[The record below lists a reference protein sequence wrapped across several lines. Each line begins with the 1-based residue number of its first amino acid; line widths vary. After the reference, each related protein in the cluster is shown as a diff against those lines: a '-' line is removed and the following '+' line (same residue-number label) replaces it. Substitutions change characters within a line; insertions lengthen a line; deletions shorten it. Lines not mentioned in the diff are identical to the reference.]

1 MAEPNALSPTV
12 DIISRENG
20 KEITSYS
27 QSADRV
33 VNLSQSSVVK
43 INASPE
49 SVNFYERQGDDLI
62 VHMKDGTTVRYQ
74 RFFTLD
80 ANGLHSELVFEDALG
95 VHRAAFPFA
104 TEAGPVAAEAVVPT
118 IAETSVG
125 ALTGAAGIG
134 GISTLGVLGGIAGAV
149 AIGGIAVAAGGGG
162 GGGGGGDDGRN
173 SGGGNGG
180 GQEPEPE
187 PVVTPRVFI
196 RTFAANNELNSAEV
210 QLNQLLWG
218 TSENINPGQMVTIRL
233 NGKTY
238 FAQIGGDGFW
248 RVEIPT
254 VDLRALNNGPQT
266 ITVSY
271 TDKDGKVV
279 STSET
284 INVDTTQPAVAIAIL
299 STDSHLSAAE
309 ADQPMEVRGITSL
322 YGPGVTLI
330 VTLNGKNYVAAVDN
344 AGNWSASIP
353 AADLQLLQDGN
364 YTVTANV
371 SSGSLSAQATQNLD
385 VMIQEQPK
393 PTLNM
398 PLGDGFINSD
408 DMATAQTL
416 SGTTGVK
423 GNWQTVTVSIGDLTW
438 DTVADANGAWTLNI
452 SASLMAQL
460 SAGTWPV
467 VVVAKDAAG
476 NTGQVQGSVT
486 VDLTP
491 PSLSVLSLTSD
502 NILSQQEAQ
511 AGQTLS
517 GTASIE
523 DQGRTVSVTL
533 NGKTYTALV
542 GVDGKWA
549 IVLSP
554 ADLAAL
560 PQGNNGLV
568 ATLTDAA
575 GNTTTVNS
583 SFDVKTLQPTVTI
596 TPLTGDDA
604 LNAAEVKTSQTLSG
618 STQNAAAG
626 STVQVTIG
634 DHRYTTQV
642 DANGNW
648 SVQIAAAD
656 LQKLPQGASDISVT
670 VTDLAGQTGTG
681 SSTVNVDT
689 LQGGVA
695 ISIISGD
702 DYISKNEATGQ
713 VTIRGTSAGLDANTT
728 VTVTIG
734 TKAFPAQTDAQGNW
748 SVTLPAGTLLTQ
760 PDGAL
765 TVTATATG
773 PNGAVSDNHTLNI
786 VINNLPDVSL
796 STPFG
801 DGVLNAQ
808 EITQNQT
815 LTGKT
820 GVSGAGQKVI
830 ITIDG
835 INYQGTVDASG
846 NWSATIPS
854 GAFTGLTNASSPLK
868 VTVTVTDV
876 AGNTG
881 SQDLNVP
888 IDVVPPQVTISTFAG
903 NNYLNASEANATQTL
918 SGTATDVQAG
928 DKVTLV
934 LNGKTYTTTIG
945 QNGAW
950 SVPITSADLKALP
963 DGTVNMTVTVTDS
976 AGNASVVTQPIQVA
990 IDPTRQPVLS
1000 VDPVTSNN
1008 IIDAAEIDQ
1017 AVTITGKTLNVQQG
1031 QTVTVFLGSQSWT
1044 GTVDASGN
1052 WSVRIPQGDLT
1063 ALTSNG
1069 YTLVVSASDQAGNT
1083 ASVQHNFTVDTDL
1096 TALSVQP
1103 VTGDNAISVS
1113 EADAGFEITG
1123 KSSNLAA
1130 GTPVTVTLNGKTYAG
1145 ITGSDGSWK
1154 VPVPTGDAKALT
1166 DGKTTVTVSAVDEV
1180 GNPISV
1186 SHDFTVIINK
1196 VPSASINTPFGD
1208 GVLNSAEAAGSP
1220 VLTGSTGVPGAGQTV
1235 VVNIGGINYSATV
1248 DANGNWSLAA
1258 PAALLN
1264 SPDTG
1269 NAPIPYTVT
1278 ATDAAG
1284 NASVINGTI
1293 DVDKTPPALTL
1304 QAVSGGYV
1312 NAAEVGQVVPI
1323 TGTGGPYD
1331 PDHPHTIVV
1340 TINNQTY
1347 TTTLLSNGTWS
1358 ISLPAGALAGLP
1370 DGPISYTATISDA
1383 AGNPTTLPGNFILD
1397 ANPATL
1403 PTIAI
1408 NTISG
1413 DDFINVTES
1422 SQPLTISGKTT
1433 YAEVNS
1439 TVTVVFNGVPYSGI
1453 LVQPNGTWSLTLPS
1467 SAMTGLT
1474 SGTQTITAT
1483 VTDKA
1488 GNTATDNHNL
1498 TFVADA
1504 SKLPSLTVNVI
1515 ADDDVINAV
1524 EHMQALTIDGTSLNL
1539 TAGRIVTVTLNGKI
1553 YTGLVDSAGK
1563 WSVNVPAEDVQALS
1577 SGSGA
1582 QPYTVTA
1589 TATDIANNAAVPVN
1603 HTVTVDLL
1611 GPVITLDPGSFVA
1624 DGKVSISE
1632 TAATQVLTGTAPEG
1646 QIITLNIGGK
1656 IVETVAVQG
1665 GTWSMTVPLGVLQ
1678 DLTQGKGEWTLSATD
1693 KDGNTTEVKIPVDVN
1708 STTAPTLTMSTPF
1721 GDALVN
1727 INDAQA
1733 GTTVTGTSSGLA
1745 ANTVVTLYIDGVA
1758 VRSGTVGSDGKWNII
1773 VGSNDIPANSD
1784 GTHVYTVSA
1793 QDGWGN
1799 QAGAAANVDYLLTRP
1814 ALPSLSG
1821 LFGGDGIINL
1831 AEATLGQTLSGSTS
1845 VTGPG
1850 QTVKVTID
1858 GINPITVPV
1867 NNDGSWS
1874 LTLPSAAL
1882 LALNDGSHL
1891 MTVTIVDRAGNASTG
1906 SASFTVQTDALPE
1919 PTLAAPF
1926 GDGILNVLESDA
1938 TTATIGGSTGLA
1950 KASIQSVTIRING
1963 ADYGPAT
1970 INADGSWSLSLTSA
1984 QMKAFPDGKVS
1995 VDITVTD
2002 TAGNVSPGSGSFIA
2016 ATHSA
2021 PSLSPVVAFTDGVLS
2036 FNETE
2041 DNQTI
2046 SGTTNLSGAGQKVSL
2061 VFNGKPYTGIVLEDG
2076 SWTIEL
2082 PKEALKN
2089 LPDGSTQTLTI
2100 TATDAVGN
2108 SNTLPVNFTV
2118 HTKLPEPSIVDL
2130 FGSDNLLSIS
2140 EASGPLTL
2148 TGTTGVTGG
2157 TQYVKLTIDVNGVSY
2172 PATVLSN
2179 GNWTLALP
2187 ANALQFLSNGKHKIT
2202 VTAEDQFGNVNESV
2216 REFSAALSNPV
2227 VTLTSAFGD
2236 GYVSINDAAS
2246 PMTLTGTLATAIPG
2260 TSTVSVTIGGKTF
2273 PGVVNT
2279 EGTGWSLTVNQADW
2293 SGVTN
2298 GVQSIDV
2305 KVTDAAGNVTT
2316 ITQPVNIALIQPTI
2330 SVTSAFAG
2338 GTLDYAESLAVQTL
2352 SGTSTNLEAG
2362 QTITITIGGKE
2373 FKTTVQSD
2381 HSWSLQ
2387 VTPEQM
2393 VGMTS
2398 GSITLT
2404 ATDKAG
2410 NPTTVTGTTDLGLIV
2425 DITQP
2430 QAWVTIDTVGVN
2442 NSLNAEA
2449 LASGSTT
2456 ISGKSGNVSGVITL
2470 VVGGTVYNNIPIAS
2484 DGSWQVNVAK
2494 IDLSEGPN
2502 SITASGTGAANAAVT
2517 VTVDTFPPTLAIN
2530 AFADLNSAGKGND
2543 QILSGTSDANGREV
2557 RIELLNSAGTVVKVY
2572 YSTVDG
2578 GIWSAT
2584 IPKGDLAGLSDGN
2597 YTFKASV
2604 TDSAGNPKEA
2614 TEGFSLDATAPL
2626 LDVDVDLIPA
2636 VLNTVNTASGLVI
2649 SGEGKQGESLSIKLG
2664 LVTLTTTV
2672 GSDGKWSVNFPQLDL
2687 KSLSDG
2693 PQVVSITATD
2703 AAGNT
2708 STDSVTLNVALNQGL
2723 GVLIDSVFGDDG
2735 VLNVAESQVSQILT
2749 GHVTGDY
2756 RGATVKLT
2764 IAGTNI
2770 SLPLDSVLV
2779 GNDGKFSI
2787 SLPPSLWQGLAN
2799 QTLGLQLVV
2808 TDANGNTVPSNS
2820 ADPLANV
2827 RLSLGDLPKAVEAVT
2842 LAVGNLIDLDNVIN
2856 NVESATAHTISG
2868 VVSNAG
2874 KVGSV
2879 VLIIAG
2885 QTITGAVDAV
2895 TGRWSATLGTS
2906 LLQGLRDGTVTGK
2919 VNITDLDGNLVSTDI
2934 SFGVAKTL
2942 PTITL
2947 GSLFGDGTVS
2957 LGELASGVISGTT
2970 TRLATGTVL
2979 TIKIGALDA
2988 FTTTVDSSGKW
2999 SVSLPGTIADALKA
3013 VAAGG
3018 PLGVTITAKDQYGND
3033 ATAATGTLNLD
3044 LLAPVVNSL
3053 TLFGNNALSAI
3064 EAQTDQI
3071 ISGIVGNAADGS
3083 LVQVTL
3089 GGKIFTGTVVG
3100 GSFSITAKSTD
3111 LVGLADGNLN
3121 ASVKVTTPSGN
3132 TVTDGNNHNVIVNL
3146 TKLPVVNITSLFGN
3160 DGYLNL
3166 DEANLGQTIG
3176 GTVTNLTNGTL
3187 RVTLGGITH
3196 DVAVINGAWS
3206 LGLTAAELKGL
3217 GDGSLTLKATITDS
3231 AGNQATGSQVV
3242 TSVVTNVPKITLNA
3256 LFGGNGLDLT
3266 DLLSQQFISG
3276 SVTHLAAGSQV
3287 KIALGGFNYT
3297 ATVNADGTWKAALPT
3312 LDLQKL
3318 ADGLLN
3324 VNVSVQDAAGNKDSV
3339 TVTPSVAINTLP
3351 TLVVNSI
3358 FGDGGLSIA
3367 DLLKAQVISGTTNDS
3382 GIGSVVQVK
3391 LGTHTYTATVGADK
3405 KWSVSVP
3412 TGDLSQ
3418 LLDGNYTVDVSL
3430 TNPAGKTVPGSG
3442 ALTVIS
3448 HNAPSISLTSL
3459 FGNDGWL
3466 NISEANT
3473 AQTITGKITGLAD
3486 GAKVVVTVG
3495 NTTLDPTKV
3504 SVNNA
3509 TGTWSA
3515 TVDTTILKGIAD
3527 GALKVTVGVTDKV
3540 GNTNTTVVDV
3550 SSKQSAPTVQINA
3563 LSSILGLLT
3572 LTISGKSTNVGAGG
3586 SIRVSLA
3593 NSAVYAVVTPDA
3605 NGNWTASLG
3614 SVLNLGVILSLTS
3627 ILNIDAVDAAGNH
3640 TWLNVGLNGNI
3651 ISTTPPTAL
3660 MMAAE
3665 TDTLSVLA
3673 ASESSDD
3680 HNTLANATTTAAKVS
3695 AVAAAATTEAQSA
3708 ENQQATEENVATGAY
3723 TIGGV
3728 TINLADG
3735 TQQTGDAV
3743 QGSAGN
3749 DTIHLSS
3756 LGLTHIDGGAGTDT
3770 LILDG
3775 QNILLDLTA
3784 LGDKIQNIEIVDLGS
3799 SGTNS
3804 ITLDLQQALRI
3815 TDKPED
3821 DLLIKGGAGDR
3832 VNLVQGQGDIWSV
3845 SGQRDI
3851 GGIQFDVYHNS
3862 SQSNTL
3868 GDVLIQHGLHV
3879 NMV

>member
-49 SVNFYERQGDDLI
+49 AVNFYERQGDDLI

-74 RFFTLD
+74 SFFTLD
-80 ANGLHSELVFEDALG
+80 ANGLHSELIFEDATG
-95 VHRAAFPFA
+95 VHRASFPFA
-104 TEAGPVAAEAVVPT
+104 TEAGPMAAEAVVPT
-118 IAETSVG
+118 IAETSIG
-125 ALTGAAGIG
+125 ALTGSAGIA
-134 GISTLGVLGGIAGAV
+134 GISTLGVLGAIAGAAV
-149 AIGGIAVAAGGGG
+149 IGGIAIAASNSGGGGG

-173 SGGGNGG
+173 NSGGG
-180 GQEPEPE
+180 QDPE
-187 PVVTPRVFI
+187 PVVTPKIFI
-196 RTFAANNELNSAEV
+196 NTFANDNALNSAEV

-218 TSENINPGQMVTIRL
+218 STQNIDSGQMVSIKL

-238 FAQIGGDGFW
+238 FATVGGDGLW
-248 RVEIPT
+248 RVEIPAA
-254 VDLRALNNGPQT
+254 DLQALANGSQVV
-266 ITVSY
+266 TVSY
-271 TDKDGKVV
+271 TEKSGKVI
-279 STSET
+279 TASET
-284 INVDTTQPAVAIAIL
+284 ITVDTTQPAVAIAIL

-309 ADQPMEVRGITSL
+309 AEQPMEVRGITSL

-330 VTLNGKNYVAAVDN
+330 VTLNGKNYVATVDG

-353 AADLQLLQDGN
+353 SADLQLLQDGN
-364 YTVTANV
+364 YTISARV
-371 SSGSLSAQATQNLD
+371 SLGSQSAQATQNLD
-385 VMIQEQPK
+385 VMIHDLPK
-393 PTLNM
+393 PVLNT
-398 PLGDGFINSD
+398 PFGDGYVNS
-408 DMATAQTL
+408 AEHAAAQTL

-423 GNWQTVTVSIGDLTW
+423 GSWQTVTVTIGNKTW
-438 DTVADANGAWTLNI
+438 ETTADANGKWTLN
-452 SASLMAQL
+452 L
-460 SAGTWPV
+460 SAADMAALATGTLPIT
-467 VVVAKDAAG
+467 VVAKDAAG
-476 NTGQVQGSVT
+476 NTGQVQGNVT

-491 PSLSVLSLTSD
+491 PSLAVLPLTSD
-502 NILSQQEAQ
+502 NILNLQEAK

-517 GTASIE
+517 GIASIE

-533 NGKTYTALV
+533 NGKNYTALV

-549 IVLSP
+549 ISLSP

-560 PQGNNGLV
+560 PQGTNNIV

-575 GNTTTVNS
+575 GNTTTING
-583 SFDVKTLQPTVTI
+583 SFNVKTLLPTITV
-596 TPLTGDDA
+596 TPLTGDNA
-604 LNAAEVKTSQTLSG
+604 LNAAEVKTDQTLSG
-618 STQNAAAG
+618 TTKNAAAG

-648 SVQIAAAD
+648 SVQISAAD
-656 LQKLPQGASDISVT
+656 LQKLPQGPTSISVT
-670 VTDLAGQTGTG
+670 VTDTAGQTGTG

-728 VTVTIG
+728 VTITIG
-734 TKAFPAQTDAQGNW
+734 TKTFPAQTDALGNW

-765 TVTATATG
+765 TVTATANG
-773 PNGAVSDNHTLNI
+773 PNGTVSDNHTLNI
-786 VINNLPDVSL
+786 VINNLPNVSL
-796 STPFG
+796 NTPFG

-808 EITQNQT
+808 EITQNQA
-815 LTGKT
+815 LSGKT
-820 GVSGAGQKVI
+820 GVSGAGQKVV

-835 INYQGTVDASG
+835 VNYQGTVDANG
-846 NWSATIPS
+846 NWNATIPS
-854 GAFTGLTNASSPLK
+854 GALSGLTNASSPLQ
-868 VTVTVTDV
+868 VTVTVTDI

-881 SQDLNVP
+881 SQNLNVP
-888 IDVVPPQVTISTFAG
+888 VDVVPPQVTISVFAG
-903 NNYLNASEANATQTL
+903 NNYLNTIESNTTQTL
-918 SGTATDVQAG
+918 SGTATDVQVG

-950 SVPITSADLKALP
+950 SIPVTSADLKALP

-976 AGNASVVTQPIQVA
+976 AGNATVVTKPIQVA
-990 IDPTRQPVLS
+990 IDPTKQPVLS

-1008 IIDAAEIDQ
+1008 ILDASELNQ
-1017 AVTITGKTLNVQQG
+1017 AVIVTGKTINVQPG

-1044 GTVDASGN
+1044 GTVDASGK
-1052 WSVRIPQGDLT
+1052 WSVQIPQGDLA

-1069 YTLVVSASDQAGNT
+1069 YTLVVTTSDQAGNT
-1083 ASVQHNFTVDTDL
+1083 VLSQHNFTIDKDL
-1096 TALSVQP
+1096 TAISVLP
-1103 VTGDNAISVS
+1103 VTGDDAINVA
-1113 EADAGFEITG
+1113 EAGTGFSISG
-1123 KSSNLAA
+1123 ISSNL
-1130 GTPVTVTLNGKTYAG
+1130 TVNTVVTVTMNGKTYSG
-1145 ITGSDGSWK
+1145 ITGSDGTWS
-1154 VPVPTGDAKALT
+1154 VSIPTEDAKALS
-1166 DGKTTVTVSAVDEV
+1166 DGKSTVTVSAVDAA

-1186 SHDFTVIINK
+1186 SHDFTVVINK
-1196 VPSASINTPFGD
+1196 VPSVTINTPFGD
-1208 GVLNSAEAAGSP
+1208 GILNAAEAAGSP
-1220 VLTGSTGVPGAGQTV
+1220 TLAGSTGVLGAGQTV

-1269 NAPIPYTVT
+1269 TSPIPYTVT
-1278 ATDAAG
+1278 AKDVAG
-1284 NASVINGTI
+1284 NTSVINGTI
-1293 DVDKTPPALTL
+1293 DIDKTPPALGL

-1312 NAAEVGQVVPI
+1312 NAVEVGQSVPI

-1340 TINNQTY
+1340 VVNNQTY

-1358 ISLPAGALAGLP
+1358 ISLPAGALVGLP
-1370 DGPISYTATISDA
+1370 DGPINYTVTISDS
-1383 AGNPTTLPGNFILD
+1383 AGNPTVLKGSFILD

-1403 PTIAI
+1403 PTISI
-1408 NTISG
+1408 NAISG
-1413 DDFINVTES
+1413 DDFINVNES
-1422 SQPLTISGKTT
+1422 SQPLVISGKTT
-1433 YAEVNS
+1433 NAEVGS
-1439 TVTVVFNGVPYSGI
+1439 SVTVVFNGVSYTGV
-1453 LVQPNGTWSLTLPS
+1453 LVQPDGTWSLTLPS
-1467 SAMTGLT
+1467 SSMTGLT
-1474 SGTQTITAT
+1474 SGTQVITAT
-1483 VTDKA
+1483 VNDVA
-1488 GNTATDNHNL
+1488 GNTASSNHNL

-1504 SKLPSLTVNVI
+1504 SKLPSITVNVI
-1515 ADDDVINAV
+1515 AGDDVINAI
-1524 EHMQALTIDGTSLNL
+1524 EHLQALTIGGSSQNL
-1539 TAGRIVTVTLNGKI
+1539 TAGRIVTVTLNGKT
-1553 YTGLVDSAGK
+1553 YTGLVDSTGK
-1563 WSVNVPAEDVQALS
+1563 WTVNVPAADVQALS
-1577 SGSGA
+1577 SGSGS

-1589 TATDIANNAAVPVN
+1589 NATDIANNAATQVN
-1603 HTVTVDLL
+1603 HTVTVDLI
-1611 GPVITLDPGSFVA
+1611 GPALTLDPGSFVA
-1624 DGKVSISE
+1624 DGKVNISE
-1632 TAATQVLTGTAPEG
+1632 TAAIQVLSGTSAEG
-1646 QIITLNIGGK
+1646 QIVTLNVGGK
-1656 IVETVAVQG
+1656 IIDTVAGPG
-1665 GTWSMTVPLGVLQ
+1665 GSWSMTIPLNVLQ
-1678 DLTQGKGEWTLSATD
+1678 NLTQGKGEWTLSATD
-1693 KDGNTTEVKIPVDVN
+1693 ADGNTTQVKIPVDIN
-1708 STTAPTLTMSTPF
+1708 STTPPTLTMSTPF

-1745 ANTVVTLYIDGVA
+1745 ANTVVTLYVDGVA
-1758 VRSGTVGSDGKWNII
+1758 VRSGTVGSDGKWSII
-1773 VGSNDIPANSD
+1773 VGSNDIPSNSD

-1793 QDGWGN
+1793 SDGWGN
-1799 QAGAAANVDYLLTRP
+1799 QAGATANVDYLLTRP
-1814 ALPSLSG
+1814 TLPSLNG

-1831 AEATLGQTLSGSTS
+1831 SEATLGQTLSGSTS

-1850 QTVKVTID
+1850 QTVKITID

-1867 NNDGSWS
+1867 NNDGSWT
-1874 LTLPSAAL
+1874 LTLPPAAL
-1882 LALNDGSHL
+1882 LALSDGSHL
-1891 MTVTIVDRAGNASTG
+1891 MTVTIVDRAGNSATG
-1906 SASFTVQTDALPE
+1906 STSFNVQTDTLPT

-1926 GDGILNVLESDA
+1926 IDGILNVAESGA
-1938 TTATIGGSTGLA
+1938 TTGTIGGSTGLA

-2002 TAGNVSPGSGSFIA
+2002 NAANVSTGSGSFIA

-2021 PSLSPVVAFTDGVLS
+2021 PSLSPVVAFTDGVLNFVES
-2036 FNETE
+2036 NG
-2041 DNQTI
+2041 NQTI
-2046 SGTTNLSGAGQKVSL
+2046 SGTTNLSGSGQKVSL
-2061 VFNGKPYTGIVLEDG
+2061 VLNGVTYNGTVLADG
-2076 SWTIEL
+2076 SWTINL
-2082 PKEALKN
+2082 PKAVLQN
-2089 LPDGSTQTLTI
+2089 LPNGSAQTLAI

-2108 SNTLPVNFTV
+2108 TDTQSVNFTV
-2118 HTKLPEPSIVDL
+2118 HTSLPTPSIVNL
-2130 FGSDNLLSIS
+2130 FGSDNLLSLS

-2148 TGTTGVTGG
+2148 TGTTGVTGS

-2179 GNWTLALP
+2179 GNWVLSLP
-2187 ANALQFLSNGKHKIT
+2187 ANALQFLSNGKHTIT

-2227 VTLTSAFGD
+2227 ITLSSAFGD
-2236 GYVSINDAAS
+2236 GNVSLSDVTS
-2246 PMTLTGTLATAIPG
+2246 PMTLTGNLTTAIPG

-2273 PGVVNT
+2273 TGVVNSG
-2279 EGTGWSLTVNQADW
+2279 GTGWSLTMNQADW

-2298 GVQSIDV
+2298 GLQSIDV
-2305 KVTDAAGNVTT
+2305 KVTDVAGNVTT

-2338 GTLDYAESLAVQTL
+2338 GTLDYGESLLVQTL
-2352 SGTSTNLEAG
+2352 TGTSTNLEAG
-2362 QTITITIGGKE
+2362 QTITITIGGKT
-2373 FKTTVQSD
+2373 FQTMVQSD

-2393 VGMTS
+2393 LGMTS
-2398 GSITLT
+2398 GTITLT
-2404 ATDKAG
+2404 ANDKAG
-2410 NPTTVTGTTDLGLIV
+2410 NPTTVTGTTDLGLII
-2425 DITQP
+2425 DITP
-2430 QAWVTIDTVGVN
+2430 PPAWVSIDTVGLN
-2442 NSLNAEA
+2442 NSLNAAA

-2456 ISGKSGNVSGVITL
+2456 ISGKSGNVVGVITL
-2470 VVGGTVYNNIPIAS
+2470 VIGGHVYSNIPIGN
-2484 DGSWQVNVAK
+2484 DGSWQVIVPK
-2494 IDLSEGPN
+2494 TDLSEGPN
-2502 SITASGTGAANAAVT
+2502 SITASGTGAANAVVN
-2517 VTVDTFPPTLAIN
+2517 VTVDTVAPSLAIN
-2530 AFADLNSAGKGND
+2530 PFADLNSTGKGLD
-2543 QILSGTSDANGREV
+2543 QTLAGTSDANGREV
-2557 RIELLNSAGTVVKVY
+2557 RIELLNSVGTVVKVY
-2572 YSTVDG
+2572 YSTVAG
-2578 GIWSAT
+2578 GIWSAS
-2584 IPKGDLAGLSDGN
+2584 IPKGDLAGLNDGD
-2597 YTFKASV
+2597 YTFRASV
-2604 TDSAGNPKEA
+2604 SDSAGNPQQT
-2614 TEGFSLDATAPL
+2614 TEGFILDATPPL
-2626 LDVDVDLIPA
+2626 LDVNFNLLPA
-2636 VLNTVNTASGLVI
+2636 VLNTLDIKDGLVI
-2649 SGEGKQGESLSIKLG
+2649 SGDGQQGESLIIRIGPLSLPAI
-2664 LVTLTTTV
+2664 V
-2672 GSDGKWSVNFPQLDL
+2672 GPDGKWSVTFPKANLL
-2687 KSLSDG
+2687 TLTDG
-2693 PQVVSITATD
+2693 AQVVSVTATD

-2723 GVLIDSVFGDDG
+2723 GVAIDSVFGNDG

-2770 SLPLDSVLV
+2770 NIPLDSVAV

-2787 SLPPSLWQGLAN
+2787 NLPPSLWQGLLN
-2799 QTLGLQLVV
+2799 QTLGLQLEV
-2808 TDANGNTVPSNS
+2808 TDANGNVVPSNS
-2820 ADPLANV
+2820 SDPLANV

-2842 LAVGNLIDLDNVIN
+2842 LAVGNVIDVDNVIN

-2868 VVSNAG
+2868 IVSNAS

-2879 VLIIAG
+2879 VLVIAG
-2885 QTITGAVDAV
+2885 QTITGTVDAV
-2895 TGRWSATLGTS
+2895 TGLWSATLGSS
-2906 LLQGLRDGTVTGK
+2906 LLQGLQDGTITGK
-2919 VNITDLDGNLVSTDI
+2919 VNITDLDGNLVSTNI

-2947 GSLFGDGTVS
+2947 GSLFGDGTLS
-2957 LGELASGVISGTT
+2957 LSELVSGVLSGTT
-2970 TRLATGTVL
+2970 TGL
-2979 TIKIGALDA
+2979 TAGRQVTITIGSTAP
-2988 FTTTVDSSGKW
+2988 FTATVDSTGKW
-2999 SVSLPGTIADALKA
+2999 SVSLPSTVADALKA
-3013 VAAGG
+3013 LGTAG
-3018 PLGVTITAKDQYGND
+3018 PLTVTMAATDQYGNN
-3033 ATAATGTLNLD
+3033 ATSVSGSLKLD
-3044 LLAPVVNSL
+3044 LLAPVLNSL
-3053 TLFGNNALSAI
+3053 TLFGTNTLSAI
-3064 EAQTDQI
+3064 GAQTDKLI
-3071 ISGIVGNAADGS
+3071 TGSVANAADGS
-3083 LVQVTL
+3083 LIQVTV
-3089 GGKIFTGTVVG
+3089 GGKVFTGTVSG

-3111 LVGLADGNLN
+3111 LLGLTDGNLT
-3121 ASVKVTTPSGN
+3121 ASVKVTTPTGN
-3132 TVTDGNNHNVIVNL
+3132 TVTDATHNAIVNL

-3166 DEANLGQTIG
+3166 DEANLGQTIS
-3176 GTVTNLTNGTL
+3176 GTVTNLSNGTI
-3187 RVTLGGITH
+3187 RVAIGGVMH
-3196 DVAVINGAWS
+3196 DVAVINGVWS
-3206 LGLTAAELKGL
+3206 LGLTTAELKGL
-3217 GDGSLTLKATITDS
+3217 GDGSLTLTASVTDS
-3231 AGNQATGSQVV
+3231 AGNQATGSQVI
-3242 TSVVTNVPKITLNA
+3242 TSIVTNVPKITLNP
-3256 LFGGNGLDLT
+3256 LFGGNGLDLN

-3276 SVTHLAAGSQV
+3276 SVTNLVAGSLV

-3312 LDLQKL
+3312 VDLQKL

-3324 VNVSVQDAAGNKDSV
+3324 VSVSVQDVAGNTATV
-3339 TVTPSVAINTLP
+3339 AVTPSVAINTLP

-3382 GIGSVVQVK
+3382 GIGSKVTVT

-3405 KWSVSVP
+3405 TWSVSVP
-3412 TGDLSQ
+3412 TSDLSQ
-3418 LLDGNYTVDVSL
+3418 LADGNLTVGVSL
-3430 TNPAGKTVPGSG
+3430 TNPAGNVASGSG

-3448 HNAPSISLTSL
+3448 HNPPSISLTSL

-3473 AQTITGKITGLAD
+3473 AQTITGSITGLAD

-3495 NTTLDPTKV
+3495 NTILDPSKITV
-3504 SVNNA
+3504 NA
-3509 TGTWSA
+3509 TTGAWSA
-3515 TVDTTILKGIAD
+3515 TVDSSILKGIAD
-3527 GALKVTVGVTDKV
+3527 GTLKVTVGVTDKV

-3550 SSKQSAPTVQINA
+3550 SSKQTAPTVSINP
-3563 LSSILGLLT
+3563 LSSLLGLLV
-3572 LTISGKSTNVGAGG
+3572 LSISGKSTNVGAGG

-3593 NSAVYAVVTPDA
+3593 NSTVSAVVTPDA
-3605 NGNWTASLG
+3605 SGNWTASLG
-3614 SVLNLGVILSLTS
+3614 LVLNLGVILSLTS

-3640 TWLNVGLNGNI
+3640 TYLNVGLNGNI
-3651 ISTTPPTAL
+3651 ISTTPPATL
-3660 MMAAE
+3660 MATEAE
-3665 TDTLSVLA
+3665 TLSVLA
-3673 ASESSDD
+3673 ASESPDD
-3680 HNTLANATTTAAKVS
+3680 HSTLVTTTTTAAKVS
-3695 AVAAAATTEAQSA
+3695 VLSTESTTEAQSS
-3708 ENQQATEENVATGAY
+3708 ENQQATEENAATGAY

-3728 TINLADG
+3728 TIDLADG
-3735 TQQTGDAV
+3735 THQTGDSV
-3743 QGSAGN
+3743 TGSAGN

-3775 QNILLDLTA
+3775 QHLQLDLTV

-3821 DLLIKGGAGDR
+3821 DLLIKGVSGDQ

>member
-74 RFFTLD
+74 SFFTLD
-80 ANGLHSELVFEDALG
+80 ANGLHSELIFEDALG
-95 VHRAAFPFA
+95 VHRASFPFA
-104 TEAGPVAAEAVVPT
+104 TEAGPMAAEAVVPT
-118 IAETSVG
+118 IAETSIG
-125 ALTGAAGIG
+125 ALTGSAGIA
-134 GISTLGVLGGIAGAV
+134 GISTLGVLGAIAGAA
-149 AIGGIAVAAGGGG
+149 AIGGIAIAASSGG

-173 SGGGNGG
+173 TGGGNGG
-180 GQEPEPE
+180 GQDPE
-187 PVVTPRVFI
+187 PVVTPKLFI
-196 RTFAANNELNSAEV
+196 RTFASDNQLNSAEV
-210 QLNQLLWG
+210 QLSQLLWG
-218 TSENINPGQMVTIRL
+218 ASQNISAGQMVTIRL

-238 FAQIGGDGFW
+238 FAQVGGDGMW
-248 RVEIPT
+248 RVEIPS
-254 VDLRALNNGPQT
+254 VDLRALSNGQQT
-266 ITVSY
+266 VTVSY
-271 TDKDGKVV
+271 TDKNGKVV
-279 STSET
+279 TASET
-284 INVDTTQPAVAIAIL
+284 ITVDTTQPAVAIAIL
-299 STDSHLSAAE
+299 STDNHLNAAE
-309 ADQPMEVRGITSL
+309 AEQPMEVRGITSL

-330 VTLNGKNYVAAVDN
+330 VTFNGKNYIATVDS

-364 YTVTANV
+364 YTVTARV
-371 SSGSLSAQATQNLD
+371 SSGSQSAQATHALD
-385 VMIQEQPK
+385 VMIHDQPK
-393 PTLNM
+393 PTLNT
-398 PLGDGFINSD
+398 PLGDGFINSA

-423 GNWQTVTVSIGDLTW
+423 GSWQTVTVTINNKTW
-438 DTVADANGAWTLNI
+438 TTTADANGKWTLNI
-452 SASLMAQL
+452 SAADMSAMA
-460 SAGTWPV
+460 AGTWPV
-467 VVVAKDAAG
+467 TVVAKDAAG
-476 NTGQVQGSVT
+476 NTGQIQGSVT

-502 NILSQQEAQ
+502 NILSLQEAK

-533 NGKTYTALV
+533 NGKKYTTQV

-549 IVLSP
+549 IALSP

-560 PQGNNGLV
+560 PQGTNNLV

-583 SFDVKTLQPTVTI
+583 SFNVKTLQPTVTV
-596 TPLTGDDA
+596 TPLTGDNA
-604 LNAAEVKTSQTLSG
+604 LNAAEVKTDQTLSG
-618 STQNAAAG
+618 TTKNAAAG

-634 DHRYTTQV
+634 DHRYTTLV

-648 SVQIAAAD
+648 SVQITAAD
-656 LQKLPQGASDISVT
+656 LQKLPQGSSAISVT

-713 VTIRGTSAGLDANTT
+713 VTIRGTSSGLDANTT
-728 VTVTIG
+728 VTITIG
-734 TKAFPAQTDAQGNW
+734 NKTFPAQTDAQGNW

-773 PNGAVSDNHTLNI
+773 PGGAVSDNHTLNI
-786 VINNLPDVSL
+786 VINNLPNVSL

-815 LTGKT
+815 LSGKT
-820 GVSGAGQKVI
+820 GVSGAGQKVV

-835 INYQGTVDASG
+835 VNYQGTVDASG

-854 GAFTGLTNASSPLK
+854 GALSGLTNASSPLQ
-868 VTVTVTDV
+868 VTITVTDV

-881 SQDLNVP
+881 SQNLNVP
-888 IDVVPPQVTISTFAG
+888 IDVVPPQVTVSAFAG
-903 NNYLNASEANATQTL
+903 NNYLNASEANITQTL

-950 SVPITSADLKALP
+950 SIPVTSADLKALP

-976 AGNASVVTQPIQVA
+976 AGNATVVTKPIQVA
-990 IDPTRQPVLS
+990 VDPTRQPVLT

-1008 IIDAAEIDQ
+1008 ILDAAELDQ
-1017 AVTITGKTLNVQQG
+1017 AVTVTGKTLNVQPG

-1052 WSVRIPQGDLT
+1052 WSVQIPQGDL
-1063 ALTSNG
+1063 ASLTSNG
-1069 YTLVVSASDQAGNT
+1069 YTLVVSTSDQAGNT
-1083 ASVQHNFTVDTDL
+1083 VSSQHNFTIDKDL
-1096 TALSVQP
+1096 TAISVLP
-1103 VTGDNAISVS
+1103 ITGDDAINVD
-1113 EADAGFEITG
+1113 EAAAGFTISG
-1123 KSSNLAA
+1123 ISSNLAA
-1130 GTPVTVTLNGKTYAG
+1130 NTAVTVTMNGKTYSG
-1145 ITGSDGSWK
+1145 ITGSDGSWFVS
-1154 VPVPTGDAKALT
+1154 VPMADAQALT
-1166 DGKTTVTVSAVDEV
+1166 DGKSTVSVSAVDAA

-1196 VPSASINTPFGD
+1196 VPSATINTPFGD

-1269 NAPIPYTVT
+1269 TTPIPYTVT
-1278 ATDAAG
+1278 ATDVAG
-1284 NASVINGTI
+1284 NASVISGTI
-1293 DVDKTPPALTL
+1293 DVDKTPPALGL

-1312 NAAEVGQVVPI
+1312 NAVEVGQAVPI

-1340 TINNQTY
+1340 TVNNQTY

-1358 ISLPAGALAGLP
+1358 ISLPAGALASLP
-1370 DGPISYTATISDA
+1370 DGPVSYTVTISDS
-1383 AGNPTTLPGNFILD
+1383 AGNPTVLKGSFILD

-1403 PTIAI
+1403 PTVTI
-1408 NTISG
+1408 NPVSG

-1422 SQPLTISGKTT
+1422 SQPLVISGKST
-1433 YAEVNS
+1433 YAEVGS
-1439 TVTVVFNGVPYSGI
+1439 TVTVVFNGVTYQGI

-1474 SGTQTITAT
+1474 SGTQVITAT
-1483 VTDKA
+1483 VTDPA

-1515 ADDDVINAV
+1515 AGDDVINAI
-1524 EHMQALTIDGTSLNL
+1524 EHQQALTIDGSSQNL
-1539 TAGRIVTVTLNGKI
+1539 TAGRIVTVTLNGKT
-1553 YTGLVDSAGK
+1553 YTGLVDSTGK
-1563 WSVNVPAEDVQALS
+1563 WSVNVPAADVQALS
-1577 SGSGA
+1577 SGSGS

-1589 TATDIANNAAVPVN
+1589 TATDIANNAATPVN
-1603 HTVTVDLL
+1603 HTVTVDLI
-1611 GPVITLDPGSFVA
+1611 GPVLTLDSGSFVA

-1632 TAATQVLTGTAPEG
+1632 TAATQVLSGTAAEG
-1646 QIITLNIGGK
+1646 QIVTLNVGGK
-1656 IVETVAVQG
+1656 IVETVAGPG

-1678 DLTQGKGEWTLSATD
+1678 TLTQGKGEWTLSATD
-1693 KDGNTTEVKIPVDVN
+1693 ADGNTTQVKIPVDVN

-1745 ANTVVTLYIDGVA
+1745 ANTVVTLYVDGVA
-1758 VRSGTVGSDGKWNII
+1758 VRSGTVGSDGKWSII

-1793 QDGWGN
+1793 SDGWGN
-1799 QAGAAANVDYLLTRP
+1799 QAGATANVDYLLTRP
-1814 ALPSLSG
+1814 TLPSLSG

-1850 QTVKVTID
+1850 QTVKITID

-1874 LTLPSAAL
+1874 LTLPPAAL
-1882 LALNDGSHL
+1882 LALSDGSHL
-1891 MTVTIVDRAGNASTG
+1891 MTVTIVDRAGNAATG
-1906 SASFTVQTDALPE
+1906 SASFNVQTDALPT
-1919 PTLAAPF
+1919 PTLTAPF

-1984 QMKAFPDGKVS
+1984 QMKAFPDGNVS

-2002 TAGNVSPGSGSFIA
+2002 NAGNVSPGSGSFTA

-2021 PSLSPVVAFTDGVLS
+2021 PSLSPVVAFTDGVLN
-2036 FNETE
+2036 FTE
-2041 DNQTI
+2041 STDNQTI

-2061 VFNGKPYTGIVLEDG
+2061 VLNGVTYNGTVLADG
-2076 SWTIEL
+2076 SWTINL
-2082 PKEALKN
+2082 PKTALQN
-2089 LPDGSTQTLTI
+2089 LPEGSSQTLAI

-2108 SNTLPVNFTV
+2108 KDTQSVNFTV
-2118 HTKLPEPSIVDL
+2118 HTSLPSPSIVDL

-2187 ANALQFLSNGKHKIT
+2187 ANALNFLSNGKHTIT

-2216 REFSAALSNPV
+2216 REFSAALSNPS
-2227 VTLTSAFGD
+2227 VTLSSAFGD
-2236 GYVSINDAAS
+2236 GNVSLSDVTS
-2246 PMTLTGTLATAIPG
+2246 PMTLTGSLTTAIPG

-2273 PGVVNT
+2273 TGVVNAA
-2279 EGTGWSLTVNQADW
+2279 GTGWSLTMNQSDW
-2293 SGVTN
+2293 SGVSN
-2298 GVQSIDV
+2298 GLQSIDV
-2305 KVTDAAGNVTT
+2305 KVTDVAGNVTT

-2352 SGTSTNLEAG
+2352 TGTSTNLEAG
-2362 QTITITIGGKE
+2362 QKITITIGGKTFE
-2373 FKTTVQSD
+2373 TTVQSD

-2393 VGMTS
+2393 QGMTS
-2398 GSITLT
+2398 GTITLT

-2410 NPTTVTGTTDLGLIV
+2410 NPTTVTGTTDLGLII
-2425 DITQP
+2425 DITP
-2430 QAWVTIDTVGVN
+2430 PAAWVTIDTVGLN
-2442 NSLNAEA
+2442 NSLNAAA

-2470 VVGGTVYNNIPIAS
+2470 VIGGTVYNNIPIGS
-2484 DGSWQVNVAK
+2484 DGSWQVIVNK
-2494 IDLSEGPN
+2494 NDLSEGPN
-2502 SITASGTGAANAAVT
+2502 SITASGTGAANAVVN
-2517 VTVDTFPPTLAIN
+2517 VTVDTIAPTLTID
-2530 AFADLNSAGKGND
+2530 AFADLNSAGKGID
-2543 QILSGTSDANGREV
+2543 QTLSGISNANGREV

-2578 GIWSAT
+2578 GNWSTT
-2584 IPKGDLAGLSDGN
+2584 IPKGDLAGLTDGN
-2597 YTFKASV
+2597 YSFRASV
-2604 TDSAGNPKEA
+2604 SDSAGNPKEA
-2614 TEGFSLDATAPL
+2614 TEGFSLDATPPL
-2626 LDVDVDLIPA
+2626 LDVDFDLIPA
-2636 VLNTVNTASGLVI
+2636 VLNTVNTVNGLVI
-2649 SGEGKQGESLSIKLG
+2649 SGEGKQGETLIIRIGPLSLPA
-2664 LVTLTTTV
+2664 TV
-2672 GSDGKWSVNFPQLDL
+2672 GPDGKWSVTFPKANLL
-2687 KSLSDG
+2687 TLTDG
-2693 PQVVSITATD
+2693 AQVVSITATD

-2708 STDSVTLNVALNQGL
+2708 STDSVTLNVALNQTL
-2723 GVLIDSVFGDDG
+2723 GVAIDSVFGNDG
-2735 VLNVAESQVSQILT
+2735 VLNVAESQVTQILT
-2749 GHVTGDY
+2749 GHVDGDY

-2764 IAGTNI
+2764 IAGVDI
-2770 SLPLDSVLV
+2770 SVPV

-2787 SLPPSLWQGLAN
+2787 NLPPSLWQGLTN
-2799 QTLGLQLVV
+2799 QTLGLKLEV
-2808 TDANGNTVPSNS
+2808 TDANGNIVPSNS

-2842 LAVGNLIDLDNVIN
+2842 LAVGNVVDVDNVIN
-2856 NVESATAHTISG
+2856 NIESGTAHTISG
-2868 VVSNAG
+2868 LVSNAA

-2879 VLIIAG
+2879 VLVIAG
-2885 QTITGAVDAV
+2885 QTINGTIDAATGL
-2895 TGRWSATLGTS
+2895 WSATLGSS
-2906 LLQGLRDGTVTGK
+2906 LLQGLQDGTITGK
-2919 VNITDLDGNLVSTDI
+2919 VNITDLDGNLVSTNI

-2947 GSLFGDGTVS
+2947 GSLFGDGTLS
-2957 LGELASGVISGTT
+2957 LNELVSGVLSGTT
-2970 TRLATGTVL
+2970 TGLAAGRQI
-2979 TIKIGALDA
+2979 TITIGSTAS
-2988 FTTTVDSSGKW
+2988 FTATVDSTGKW
-2999 SVSLPGTIADALKA
+2999 SVNLPSTVADALKA
-3013 VAAGG
+3013 LGTTG
-3018 PLGVTITAKDQYGND
+3018 PLTVTMAATDQYGNS
-3033 ATAATGTLNLD
+3033 ATSVSGSLKLD
-3044 LLAPVVNSL
+3044 LLAPVLNSL
-3053 TLFGNNALSAI
+3053 TLFGTNTLSAI
-3064 EAQTDQI
+3064 GAQTDKLI
-3071 ISGIVGNAADGS
+3071 TGSVANAADGS
-3083 LVQVTL
+3083 LIQVTV
-3089 GGKIFTGTVVG
+3089 GGKVFTGTVSG
-3100 GSFSITAKSTD
+3100 GTFSITAKSTD
-3111 LVGLADGNLN
+3111 LLGLTDGNLT

-3132 TVTDGNNHNVIVNL
+3132 TLTDTTHNAIVNL

-3166 DEANLGQTIG
+3166 DEANLGQTIS
-3176 GTVTNLTNGTL
+3176 GTVTNLTNGTI
-3187 RVTLGGITH
+3187 RVTLGGVSH
-3196 DVAVINGAWS
+3196 DVAVINGVWS

-3217 GDGSLTLKATITDS
+3217 GDGSLTLTASVTDS

-3256 LFGGNGLDLT
+3256 LFGGNGLDLN

-3276 SVTHLAAGSQV
+3276 SVTNLAAGAQV

-3312 LDLQKL
+3312 VDLQKL

-3324 VNVSVQDAAGNKDSV
+3324 VSVSVQDAAGNKDTVS
-3339 TVTPSVAINTLP
+3339 VTPSVAINTLP

-3405 KWSVSVP
+3405 TWSVSVP

-3418 LLDGNYTVDVSL
+3418 LLDGNLTVDVSL
-3430 TNPAGKTVPGSG
+3430 TNPAGKTTTGSG

-3495 NTTLDPTKV
+3495 NTILDPSKIT
-3504 SVNNA
+3504 VNAA

-3515 TVDTTILKGIAD
+3515 TVDSSILKGISD

-3550 SSKQSAPTVQINA
+3550 GSKQTAPTVSINP

-3640 TWLNVGLNGNI
+3640 TYLNVGLNGNI
-3651 ISTTPPTAL
+3651 ISTTPPATL
-3660 MMAAE
+3660 MAAE
-3665 TDTLSVLA
+3665 ADTLSVLA

-3680 HNTLANATTTAAKVS
+3680 HSTLATATTTAAKVS
-3695 AVAAAATTEAQSA
+3695 AVSSTESTTETQSA
-3708 ENQQATEENVATGAY
+3708 ENQQATEENVATDAY

-3728 TINLADG
+3728 TIVLADG
-3735 TQQTGDAV
+3735 THQTGDSV
-3743 QGSAGN
+3743 QGSVGN
-3749 DTIHLSS
+3749 DTILLSS

-3784 LGDKIQNIEIVDLGS
+3784 LGEKIQNIEIVDLGS

-3821 DLLIKGGAGDR
+3821 DLLIKGVAGDR

>member
-20 KEITSYS
+20 KEITTYS

-49 SVNFYERQGDDLI
+49 SVNFYERQGNDLI

-74 RFFTLD
+74 SFFTLD

-95 VHRAAFPFA
+95 VHRASFPFA
-104 TEAGPVAAEAVVPT
+104 TEAGPMAAETVVPS

-125 ALTGAAGIG
+125 ALTGGAGIG
-134 GISTLGVLGGIAGAV
+134 GISTLGVLGGIAGAA
-149 AIGGIAVAAGGGG
+149 AIGGIALAAGGGG
-162 GGGGGGDDGRN
+162 GGGGGDNGGS
-173 SGGGNGG
+173 SGGGNNGG
-180 GQEPEPE
+180 GQEPEPTG
-187 PVVTPRVFI
+187 TPKIVI
-196 RTFAANNELNSAEV
+196 RNFATDNQLNSAEV
-210 QLNQLLWG
+210 QLSQLLWG
-218 TSENINPGQMVTIRL
+218 TTQNISAGQMVSIKL

-238 FAQIGGDGFW
+238 FAQVGGDGLW
-248 RVEIPT
+248 RVEIPS
-254 VDLRALNNGPQT
+254 VDLLALSNGAQMVS
-266 ITVSY
+266 VSY
-271 TDKDGKVV
+271 TDKNGKMVT
-279 STSET
+279 TSQT

-299 STDSHLSAAE
+299 STDNHLNAAE
-309 ADQPMEVRGITSL
+309 AEQPLEVRGITSL

-330 VTLNGKNYVAAVDN
+330 VTFNGKNYIATVDS

-364 YTVTANV
+364 YTVTARV
-371 SSGSLSAQATQNLD
+371 SRGTQSAQASHDLD
-385 VMIQEQPK
+385 VMIHDQPA
-393 PTLNM
+393 PTLNT
-398 PLGDGFINSD
+398 PLGDGFINSA

-423 GNWQTVTVSIGDLTW
+423 GNWQTVTVTIGNKTW
-438 DTVADANGAWTLNI
+438 NTTADANGKWTLTI
-452 SASLMAQL
+452 SAADMAAMT
-460 SAGTWPV
+460 AGSWPV
-467 VVVAKDAAG
+467 TVVAKDAAG
-476 NTGQVQGSVT
+476 NTGQVQGNVT
-486 VDLTP
+486 VDLTA

-502 NILSQQEAQ
+502 NILSQQEAS
-511 AGQTLS
+511 AGQILS
-517 GTASIE
+517 GTASVE

-533 NGKTYTALV
+533 NGKKYSAIV

-549 IVLSP
+549 ISLSP

-560 PQGNNGLV
+560 PQGNNNLV
-568 ATLTDAA
+568 ATLSDAA
-575 GNTTTVNS
+575 GNTTTVNA
-583 SFDVKTLQPTVTI
+583 SFNVKTLQPTVTV
-596 TPLTGDDA
+596 TPLTGDSA
-604 LNAAEVKTSQTLSG
+604 LNAAEIKTDQTLSG
-618 STQNAAAG
+618 SVKNAAAG

-634 DHRYTTQV
+634 DQRYTTLV
-642 DANGNW
+642 DASGNW
-648 SVQIAAAD
+648 SVQISAAD
-656 LQKLPQGASDISVT
+656 LQKLPQGSSSISVT
-670 VTDLAGQTGTG
+670 VTDLAGQSGTVG
-681 SSTVNVDT
+681 STVSVNT
-689 LQGGVA
+689 QQGGVA

-728 VTVTIG
+728 VTLTIG
-734 TKAFPAQTDAQGNW
+734 NRTFPAQTDAQGNW
-748 SVTLPAGTLLTQ
+748 SVTLPAGTLLGQ
-760 PDGAL
+760 QDGAL
-765 TVTATATG
+765 TINASATG

-786 VINNLPDVSL
+786 RINNLPDVSL
-796 STPFG
+796 NKPFG

-808 EITQNQT
+808 EIGQNQT
-815 LTGKT
+815 LSGKT

-854 GAFTGLTNASSPLK
+854 GAFSGLTNASSPLK
-868 VTVTVTDV
+868 VTVTVTDI
-876 AGNTG
+876 AGNAG
-881 SQDLNVP
+881 SQELNVP
-888 IDVVPPQVTISTFAG
+888 VDVVPPQVTVSAFAG
-903 NNYLNASEANATQTL
+903 NNYLNASEANITQTL
-918 SGTATDVQAG
+918 SGTATDVQTG

-950 SVPITSADLKALP
+950 SIPVTSADLKALP

-976 AGNASVVTQPIQVA
+976 AGNATVVTKPIQVA
-990 IDPTRQPVLS
+990 VDPTKQPVLS

-1008 IIDAAEIDQ
+1008 ILDASELNE
-1017 AVTITGKTLNVQQG
+1017 AVTVTGKTLNVQPG

-1044 GTVDASGN
+1044 GTVDASGK
-1052 WSVRIPQGDLT
+1052 WSVQIPQGDLA

-1083 ASVQHNFTVDTDL
+1083 VSTQHNFTVDTDL
-1096 TALSVQP
+1096 TAISVLP
-1103 VTGDNAISVS
+1103 ITGDNAISET
-1113 EADAGFEITG
+1113 EAGTGFTISG
-1123 KSSNLAA
+1123 VSSNLAA
-1130 GTPVTVTLNGKTYAG
+1130 NTPITVTLNGKTYTG
-1145 ITGSDGSWK
+1145 TTGSDGTWS
-1154 VPVPTGDAKALT
+1154 VQVLTGDAKALT
-1166 DGKTTVTVSAVDEV
+1166 DGKATVTVSAVDEV
-1180 GNPISV
+1180 GNPVSV

-1235 VVNIGGINYSATV
+1235 VVNIGGTNYNAIV
-1248 DANGNWSLAA
+1248 DANGNWSLPA
-1258 PAALLN
+1258 PSALLN
-1264 SPDTG
+1264 APDTG
-1269 NAPIPYTVT
+1269 GTPIPYTVT

-1284 NASVINGTI
+1284 NASTI
-1293 DVDKTPPALTL
+1293 SGSIDIDKTPPALGL

-1312 NAAEVGQVVPI
+1312 NAAEVGQIVPI

-1331 PDHPHTIVV
+1331 PDNPHTIVV

-1358 ISLPAGALAGLP
+1358 ISLPAGALASLP
-1370 DGPISYTATISDA
+1370 DGPVSYTVTISDA
-1383 AGNPTTLPGNFILD
+1383 AGNPTVLKGGFTLD

-1403 PTIAI
+1403 PTVTI
-1408 NTISG
+1408 NPVSG
-1413 DDFINVTES
+1413 DDFINVNEA
-1422 SQPLTISGKTT
+1422 SQPLVISGKST
-1433 YAEVNS
+1433 YAEVGS
-1439 TVTVVFNGVPYSGI
+1439 TVTVVFNGVTYQGI
-1453 LVQPNGTWSLTLPS
+1453 LVQPNGTWSLTLPP
-1467 SAMTGLT
+1467 SAMTGLL
-1474 SGTQTITAT
+1474 SGTQVITAT
-1483 VTDKA
+1483 VTDPA

-1504 SKLPSLTVNVI
+1504 TKLPSITVNVI
-1515 ADDDVINAV
+1515 AGDDVINAV
-1524 EHMQALTIDGTSLNL
+1524 EHMQALTINGSSLNL
-1539 TAGRIVTVTLNGKI
+1539 TAGRVVTVTLNGKN
-1553 YTGLVDSAGK
+1553 YTGLVDSTGK
-1563 WSVNVPAEDVQALS
+1563 WSVNVPAADVQALS
-1577 SGSGA
+1577 SGTGSQA
-1582 QPYTVTA
+1582 YTVTA
-1589 TATDIANNAAVPVN
+1589 NATDSANNAAATVN

-1646 QIITLNIGGK
+1646 QIITLNVGGK

-1665 GTWSMTVPLGVLQ
+1665 GTWSMTVPLDVLQ
-1678 DLTQGKGEWTLSATD
+1678 NLAQGKGEWTLSATD
-1693 KDGNTTEVKIPVDVN
+1693 ADGNTTEVKIPVDVN
-1708 STTAPTLTMSTPF
+1708 SNTAPTLTMGTPF

-1733 GTTVTGTSSGLA
+1733 GTTVTGTSTGLA
-1745 ANTVVTLYIDGVA
+1745 VNTVVTLYVDGVA
-1758 VRSGTVGSDGKWNII
+1758 VRSGTVGSDGKWSII

-1799 QAGAAANVDYLLTRP
+1799 QAGATANVDYLLTRP
-1814 ALPSLSG
+1814 TLPSLSG
-1821 LFGGDGIINL
+1821 LFGGDGIINI

-1850 QTVKVTID
+1850 QTVKITID

-1867 NNDGSWS
+1867 NPDGSWS
-1874 LTLPSAAL
+1874 LTLPPAAL

-1891 MTVTIVDRAGNASTG
+1891 MTVTIVDRAGNTSTG
-1906 SASFTVQTDALPE
+1906 SASFTVQTDALPT
-1919 PTLAAPF
+1919 PTMTVPF
-1926 GDGILNVLESDA
+1926 TDGVLNVLESDA
-1938 TTATIGGSTGLA
+1938 ATSILTGSTGLA
-1950 KASIQSVTIRING
+1950 QGNIQSVTIRING
-1963 ADYGPAT
+1963 ADYGSAT
-1970 INADGSWSLSLTSA
+1970 INANGTWSLTLTSA
-1984 QMKAFPDGKVS
+1984 QMKAFPDGKVDVS
-1995 VDITVTD
+1995 ITVTD
-2002 TAGNVSPGSGSFIA
+2002 NAANVTTGSGSFTA

-2021 PSLSPVVAFTDGVLS
+2021 PELGPIMAFTDGVLNYVES
-2036 FNETE
+2036 TG
-2041 DNQTI
+2041 NQTI

-2061 VFNGKPYTGIVLEDG
+2061 VLNGTTYTGTVLADG
-2076 SWTIEL
+2076 SWTIDL
-2082 PKEALKN
+2082 PKAALQN
-2089 LPDGSTQTLTI
+2089 LPDGSTQTLVI
-2100 TATDAVGN
+2100 TATDAAGN
-2108 SNTLPVNFTV
+2108 KDSESVDFTV
-2118 HTKLPEPSIVDL
+2118 QTKLPTPSIVDL

-2179 GNWTLALP
+2179 GSWTLALP
-2187 ANALQFLSNGKHKIT
+2187 ADALKFLSNGKHTIT

-2216 REFSAALSNPV
+2216 REFSAALSNPA
-2227 VTLTSAFGD
+2227 VTLSSAFGD
-2236 GYVSINDAAS
+2236 GYVSINDATS
-2246 PMTLTGTLATAIPG
+2246 PMTLTGSLTTAIPG
-2260 TSTVSVTIGGKTF
+2260 SSTVSVTIGGKTF
-2273 PGVVNT
+2273 TGVVNAA
-2279 EGTGWSLTVNQADW
+2279 GTGWSLTVNPADW
-2293 SGVTN
+2293 SGVAN
-2298 GVQSIDV
+2298 GLQSIDV
-2305 KVTDAAGNVTT
+2305 KITDVAGNVTT
-2316 ITQPVNIALIQPTI
+2316 ITQPVNIALIQPTL

-2362 QTITITIGGKE
+2362 QKITITIGGKSFE
-2373 FKTTVQSD
+2373 TTIQSD

-2393 VGMTS
+2393 AGMTS
-2398 GSITLT
+2398 GTITLT

-2410 NPTTVTGTTDLGLIV
+2410 NPTTVTGTTDLGLVV
-2425 DITQP
+2425 DIVP
-2430 QAWVTIDTVGVN
+2430 PAAWVTIDTVGIN
-2442 NSLNAEA
+2442 NSLNEAA

-2470 VVGGTVYNNIPIAS
+2470 VIGGTVYNNIPIGS
-2484 DGSWQVNVAK
+2484 DGSWQVIVNKSV
-2494 IDLSEGPN
+2494 LGEGPN
-2502 SITASGTGAANAAVT
+2502 SITASGVGAANAAVT
-2517 VTVDTFPPTLAIN
+2517 VNVDTLPPTLTIN
-2530 AFADLNSAGKGND
+2530 AFADLNSAGKGAD
-2543 QILSGTSDANGREV
+2543 QILTGTSDANGREV

-2572 YSTVDG
+2572 YSTVSG
-2578 GIWSAT
+2578 GNWSAD
-2584 IPKGDLAGLSDGN
+2584 IPKGDLVGLTDGN
-2597 YTFKASV
+2597 YSFRASV
-2604 TDSAGNPKEA
+2604 SDSAGNPKEA
-2614 TEGFSLDATAPL
+2614 TEDFTLDATAPL
-2626 LDVDVDLIPA
+2626 LDVDFDLIPA

-2649 SGEGKQGESLSIKLG
+2649 SGEGKQGETLVIRIGPLSLPAS
-2664 LVTLTTTV
+2664 V
-2672 GSDGKWSVNFPQLDL
+2672 GSDGKWSVTFPKANLL
-2687 KSLSDG
+2687 TLADG
-2693 PQVVSITATD
+2693 AQVVSITATD

-2723 GVLIDSVFGDDG
+2723 GVAIDSVFGNDG
-2735 VLNVAESQVSQILT
+2735 VLNVAESLVSQILT
-2749 GHVTGDY
+2749 GQVTGDA

-2764 IAGTNI
+2764 IAGV
-2770 SLPLDSVLV
+2770 DFSVPV

-2787 SLPPSLWQGLAN
+2787 NLPPSLWQGLTN
-2799 QTLGLQLVV
+2799 QTLGLKLEV
-2808 TDANGNTVPSNS
+2808 TDANGNVVASNS
-2820 ADPLANV
+2820 ADPLASV
-2827 RLSLGDLPKAVEAVT
+2827 RLALGDLPKVAETIAVAT
-2842 LAVGNLIDLDNVIN
+2842 DNVIN
-2856 NVESATAHTISG
+2856 NAESLVAQTISG
-2868 VVSNAG
+2868 TVSNVG
-2874 KVGSV
+2874 KVGSI
-2879 VLIIAG
+2879 VLLIGG
-2885 QTITGAVDAV
+2885 QTIN
-2895 TGRWSATLGTS
+2895 ATVNAAGTWTAQLS
-2906 LLQGLRDGTVTGK
+2906 NALIQTLQDGTITGK
-2919 VNITDLDGNLVSTDI
+2919 VNVTDTDGNLVSTNI

-2970 TRLATGTVL
+2970 TRLAAGTVV

-2988 FTTTVDSSGKW
+2988 FTTTVDSTGKW

-3071 ISGIVGNAADGS
+3071 ISGVVGNAADGS
-3083 LVQVTL
+3083 LVQITL
-3089 GGKIFTGTVVG
+3089 GGKIFTGTVIG
-3100 GSFSITAKSTD
+3100 GTFSITAKSTD

-3132 TVTDGNNHNVIVNL
+3132 TVTDGNSHNVIVNL
-3146 TKLPVVNITSLFGN
+3146 TKLPVVNISSLFGN

-3231 AGNQATGSQVV
+3231 AGNQATGSQVI

-3256 LFGGNGLDLT
+3256 LFGGNGLDLN
-3266 DLLSQQFISG
+3266 DLLNQQFISG
-3276 SVTHLAAGSQV
+3276 SVTNLAAGAQV

-3312 LDLQKL
+3312 VDLQKL

-3324 VNVSVQDAAGNKDSV
+3324 VNVSVQDVAGNKDSV

-3367 DLLKAQVISGTTNDS
+3367 DLLKAQVITGTTNDS
-3382 GIGSVVQVK
+3382 GIGSQVQVK

-3405 KWSVSVP
+3405 TWSVSVP

-3418 LLDGNYTVDVSL
+3418 LLDGNLTVDVSL
-3430 TNPAGKTVPGSG
+3430 TNPAGKTVTGSG

-3466 NISEANT
+3466 NIAESNT

-3486 GAKVVVTVG
+3486 GAKVVVTIG
-3495 NTTLDPTKV
+3495 NTIIDPSKIT
-3504 SVNNA
+3504 VNAN
-3509 TGTWSA
+3509 GTWTA
-3515 TVDTTILKGIAD
+3515 TVDSSILKGLTD
-3527 GALKVTVGVTDKV
+3527 GALKVKVDVTDKV
-3540 GNTNTTVVDV
+3540 GNTNSSVVDV
-3550 SSKQSAPTVQINA
+3550 SSKQTAPTVSINP

-3572 LTISGKSTNVGAGG
+3572 LTISGKSTGVGTGG
-3586 SIRVSLA
+3586 SIRISLA

-3640 TWLNVGLNGNI
+3640 TYLNVGLNGNI
-3651 ISTTPPTAL
+3651 ISTTPPATL
-3660 MMAAE
+3660 MMAEA
-3665 TDTLSVLA
+3665 DTLSVLA
-3673 ASESSDD
+3673 ASESSDE
-3680 HNTLANATTTAAKVS
+3680 HSTLATTATAAKVS
-3695 AVAAAATTEAQSA
+3695 TLAASTTETQAA
-3708 ENQQATEENVATGAY
+3708 ENQQATEENVASGAY

-3735 TQQTGDAV
+3735 TQHTGDSV
-3743 QGSAGN
+3743 EGSAGN

-3775 QNILLDLTA
+3775 QNILLDLTT
-3784 LGDKIQNIEIVDLGS
+3784 LGEKIQNIEIVDLGS
-3799 SGTNS
+3799 TGTNS

>member
-20 KEITSYS
+20 KEITTYS
-27 QSADRV
+27 QSADRT

-49 SVNFYERQGDDLI
+49 SVNFYERQGNDLI

-74 RFFTLD
+74 SFFTLD

-95 VHRAAFPFA
+95 VHRASFPFA
-104 TEAGPVAAEAVVPT
+104 AEAGPMAAEAVVPA
-118 IAETSVG
+118 ISSTSIG
-125 ALTGAAGIG
+125 ALTGAA

-162 GGGGGGDDGRN
+162 GGGGGGD
-173 SGGGNGG
+173 SGGNNGGG
-180 GQEPEPE
+180 GQEPEPAT
-187 PVVTPRVFI
+187 PPRVVI
-196 RTFAANNELNSAEV
+196 RNFATNNELNSAEV
-210 QLNQLLWG
+210 QLSQLLWG
-218 TSENINPGQMVTIRL
+218 TSENIDAGQMVTIKL

-238 FAQIGGDGFW
+238 FAKVGGDGLW
-248 RVEIPT
+248 RVEIPS
-254 VDLRALNNGPQT
+254 VDLLALSNGPQVVTVSYTEKNGNVVSTSQT
-266 ITVSY
+266 ITV
-271 TDKDGKVV
+271 D
-279 STSET
+279 TS
-284 INVDTTQPAVAIAIL
+284 QPAVAIAIL
-299 STDSHLSAAE
+299 STDNHLSAAE
-309 ADQPMEVRGITSL
+309 AEQPMEVRGITSL

-330 VTLNGKNYVAAVDN
+330 VTFNGKNYIATVDS

-353 AADLQLLQDGN
+353 AADLQLIQQDGS
-364 YTVTANV
+364 YTVTASV
-371 SSGSLSAQATQNLD
+371 SRGTQSAEASQNLD
-385 VMIQEQPK
+385 VMIHTQPA
-393 PTLNM
+393 PTLNT
-398 PLGDGFINSD
+398 PLGDGFINGA

-423 GNWQTVTVSIGDLTW
+423 GNWQTVTVTIGNKTW
-438 DTVADANGAWTLNI
+438 DTTADANGKWTLNI
-452 SASLMAQL
+452 SAADMAAMT
-460 SAGTWPV
+460 AGSWPV
-467 VVVAKDAAG
+467 TVVAKDAAG

-502 NILSQQEAQ
+502 NILSQQEAS
-511 AGQTLS
+511 AGQILG

-523 DQGRTVSVTL
+523 DQGRSVSVTL
-533 NGKTYTALV
+533 NGKTYSALV
-542 GVDGKWA
+542 GVDGKWE
-549 IVLSP
+549 ISLSP
-554 ADLAAL
+554 TDLAAL
-560 PQGNNGLV
+560 PQGNNTLV

-575 GNTTTVNS
+575 GNSTTVNA
-583 SFDVKTLQPTVTI
+583 SFNVKTLQPTVTV
-596 TPLTGDDA
+596 TPLTGDNA
-604 LNAAEVKTSQTLSG
+604 LNAAEIKTDQTLSG
-618 STQNAAAG
+618 SVQNAAAG
-626 STVQVTIG
+626 STVQVTVG
-634 DHRYTTQV
+634 DQRYTTLV
-642 DANGNW
+642 DASGNW
-648 SVQIAAAD
+648 SIQISAAD
-656 LQKLPQGASDISVT
+656 LQKLPQGSSSISVT
-670 VTDLAGQTGTG
+670 VTDLAGQSGTVA
-681 SSTVNVDT
+681 STVNVNT

-695 ISIISGD
+695 VSIVSGD

-713 VTIRGTSAGLDANTT
+713 VTVRGTSAGLDANTT
-728 VTVTIG
+728 VTLTIG
-734 TKAFPAQTDAQGNW
+734 NRTFPAQTDAQGNW
-748 SVTLPAGTLLTQ
+748 SVTLPAGTLLNQ

-765 TVTATATG
+765 TINASATG
-773 PNGAVSDNHTLNI
+773 PNGVVSDNHTLNI
-786 VINNLPDVSL
+786 RINNLPEVSL
-796 STPFG
+796 NTPFG

-808 EITQNQT
+808 EIAQNQT
-815 LTGKT
+815 LSGKT
-820 GVSGAGQKVI
+820 GISGAGQKVV

-846 NWSATIPS
+846 NWSATVPS

-868 VTVTVTDV
+868 VTVTVTDI
-876 AGNTG
+876 AGNAGT
-881 SQDLNVP
+881 QELNVP
-888 IDVVPPQVTISTFAG
+888 VDVVPPQVTVSAFAT

-918 SGTATDVQAG
+918 SGTATDVQTG
-928 DKVTLV
+928 DNVTLV

-950 SVPITSADLKALP
+950 SIPVTSADLKALP

-976 AGNASVVTQPIQVA
+976 AGNATVVVRPIQVA
-990 IDPTRQPVLS
+990 VDPTRQPVLS

-1008 IIDAAEIDQ
+1008 ILDTAELNE
-1017 AVTITGKTLNVQQG
+1017 AVTVTGKTLNVQPG

-1052 WSVRIPQGDLT
+1052 WSVQIPQGDLA

-1096 TALSVQP
+1096 TAISVQP

-1113 EADAGFEITG
+1113 EADAGFDITG

-1130 GTPVTVTLNGKTYAG
+1130 GTPVTVTLNGKTYDG
-1145 ITGSDGSWK
+1145 LTGSDGSWT
-1154 VPVPTGDAKALT
+1154 VSVPTGDAKALT
-1166 DGKTTVTVSAVDEV
+1166 DGKATVTVSAVDEV

-1208 GVLNSAEAAGSP
+1208 GVLNSTEAAGTPS
-1220 VLTGSTGVPGAGQTV
+1220 LTGSTGVPGAGQTV
-1235 VVNIGGINYSATV
+1235 VVNIGGIDYNAIV

-1258 PAALLN
+1258 PDALLN
-1264 SPDTG
+1264 ASDTG
-1269 NAPIPYTVT
+1269 NSPIPYTVT
-1278 ATDAAG
+1278 AKDAAG
-1284 NASVINGTI
+1284 NTSTINGTI
-1293 DVDKTPPALTL
+1293 DIDKTPPALGL

-1312 NAAEVGQVVPI
+1312 NAVEVGQIVPI

-1331 PDHPHTIVV
+1331 PDNPHTIVV

-1358 ISLPAGALAGLP
+1358 ISLPAGALASLP
-1370 DGPISYTATISDA
+1370 DGPVSYTVTISDA
-1383 AGNPTTLPGNFILD
+1383 AGNPTVLKGNFVLD

-1403 PTIAI
+1403 PTVTI
-1408 NTISG
+1408 NPVSG
-1413 DDFINVTES
+1413 DDFINVTEAT
-1422 SQPLTISGKTT
+1422 QPLTISGKTT
-1433 YAEVNS
+1433 YAEVGS

-1453 LVQPNGTWSLTLPS
+1453 LVQPNGSWSLTLPS
-1467 SAMTGLT
+1467 SAMTGLI
-1474 SGTQTITAT
+1474 SGTQIITAT
-1483 VTDKA
+1483 VTDPA

-1504 SKLPSLTVNVI
+1504 TKLPSITVNVI
-1515 ADDDVINAV
+1515 AGDDVINAV

-1539 TAGRIVTVTLNGKI
+1539 TAGRLVTVTLNGKS
-1553 YTGLVDSAGK
+1553 YTGLVDSTGK
-1563 WSVNVPAEDVQALS
+1563 WSVNVPAADVQALS
-1577 SGSGA
+1577 SGAGSQA
-1582 QPYTVTA
+1582 YTVTA
-1589 TATDIANNAAVPVN
+1589 NATDVANNAAATVN
-1603 HTVTVDLL
+1603 HTVTVDVL
-1611 GPVITLDPGSFVA
+1611 GPVITLDSGSFVA

-1646 QIITLNIGGK
+1646 QIITLNVGGK

-1678 DLTQGKGEWTLSATD
+1678 NLTQGKGEWTLSATD
-1693 KDGNTTEVKIPVDVN
+1693 ADGNTTQVKIPVDVN
-1708 STTAPTLTMSTPF
+1708 SSTAPTLTMSTPF

-1727 INDAQA
+1727 INDAQT
-1733 GTTVTGTSSGLA
+1733 GTTVTGLSTGLA

-1758 VRSGTVGSDGKWNII
+1758 VRTGTVGSDGKWSII
-1773 VGSNDIPANSD
+1773 IGSNDIPANSD

-1814 ALPSLSG
+1814 TLPSLSG
-1821 LFGGDGIINL
+1821 LFGGDSIINF

-1845 VTGPG
+1845 ITGPG
-1850 QTVKVTID
+1850 QTVKITID

-1874 LTLPSAAL
+1874 LTLPPAAL

-1891 MTVTIVDRAGNASTG
+1891 MTVTIVDRAGNTSTG
-1906 SASFTVQTDALPE
+1906 SASFSVQTDALPE
-1919 PTLAAPF
+1919 PTLATPF
-1926 GDGILNVLESDA
+1926 TDGILNLVESDA
-1938 TTATIGGSTGLA
+1938 ATGVLTGSTGLA
-1950 KASIQSVTIRING
+1950 LANIQSVTIRING

-1970 INADGSWSLSLTSA
+1970 INPNGTWSLALTTI
-1984 QMKAFPDGKVS
+1984 QMKDFPDGKVDVS
-1995 VDITVTD
+1995 ITVTD
-2002 TAGNVSPGSGSFIA
+2002 NAANVITGSGSFTA

-2021 PSLSPVVAFTDGVLS
+2021 PSLGPIMAFTDGALNFVES
-2036 FNETE
+2036 GNS
-2041 DNQTI
+2041 QII

-2061 VFNGKPYTGIVLEDG
+2061 VLNGTTYNGTVLEDG
-2076 SWTIEL
+2076 SWTINL
-2082 PKEALKN
+2082 PKEALQN
-2089 LPDGSTQTLTI
+2089 LPNGSTQTLTV
-2100 TATDAVGN
+2100 TATDAAGN
-2108 SNTLPVNFTV
+2108 SDSQPVNFAV

-2130 FGSDNLLSIS
+2130 FGSDDLLSIS

-2157 TQYVKLTIDVNGVSY
+2157 SQYVKLTIDVNGVSY

-2179 GNWTLALP
+2179 GSWTLALP
-2187 ANALQFLSNGKHKIT
+2187 ANALQFLTNGKHTIT
-2202 VTAEDQFGNVNESV
+2202 VTAEDQYGNVNESV

-2227 VTLTSAFGD
+2227 VTLSSAFGD

-2260 TSTVSVTIGGKTF
+2260 TSTVSVTIGGETF

-2279 EGTGWSLTVNQADW
+2279 ARTGWSLTLNPADW
-2293 SGVTN
+2293 NDVNKGLQN
-2298 GVQSIDV
+2298 IEV
-2305 KVTDAAGNVTT
+2305 KVTDEAGNVTT

-2338 GTLDYAESLAVQTL
+2338 GTLDYSESLAVQTL

-2362 QTITITIGGKE
+2362 QKISIVIGGKSFE
-2373 FKTTVQSD
+2373 TTVQSD

-2393 VGMTS
+2393 QGMTS
-2398 GSITLT
+2398 GTITLT

-2410 NPTTVTGTTDLGLIV
+2410 NPTTVTGTTDLGLVVNIV
-2425 DITQP
+2425 P
-2430 QAWVTIDTVGVN
+2430 PAAWVTIDTLGLN

-2470 VVGGTVYNNIPIAS
+2470 VIGGNIYNNIPIGS
-2484 DGSWQVNVAK
+2484 DGSWQVIVDRT
-2494 IDLSEGPN
+2494 DLSEGPN
-2502 SITASGTGAANAAVT
+2502 SITASGAGAANAAVT
-2517 VTVDTFPPTLAIN
+2517 VNVDTFPPTLAIN
-2530 AFADLNSAGKGND
+2530 AFADLNSTGKGTD
-2543 QILSGTSDANGREV
+2543 QLLTGTSDANGREV

-2572 YSTVDG
+2572 YSTVSG
-2578 GIWSAT
+2578 GNWSAD
-2584 IPKGDLAGLSDGN
+2584 IPKGDLAGLTDGN
-2597 YTFKASV
+2597 YSFRASV
-2604 TDSAGNPKEA
+2604 TDSAGNPKQA
-2614 TEGFSLDATAPL
+2614 TEEFTLDATAPL

-2636 VLNTVNTASGLVI
+2636 VLNTVNTASGLLI
-2649 SGEGKQGESLSIKLG
+2649 SGEGKQGETLDIKLG

-2672 GSDGKWSVNFPQLDL
+2672 GSDGKWSVNFPQLNL
-2687 KSLSDG
+2687 KNLGDG

-2723 GVLIDSVFGDDG
+2723 GVLIDSVFGGDG

-2820 ADPLANV
+2820 ADPLASV

-2842 LAVGNLIDLDNVIN
+2842 LAVGNVIDVDNVIN
-2856 NVESATAHTISG
+2856 NIESATAHTISG

-2879 VLIIAG
+2879 ALIIAG
-2885 QTITGAVDAV
+2885 QTINGTVDAV
-2895 TGRWSATLGTS
+2895 TGIWSATLGTS
-2906 LLQGLRDGTVTGK
+2906 LLQGLQDGTITGK

-2947 GSLFGDGTVS
+2947 GSLFGDGTLS

-3083 LVQVTL
+3083 LVQITL

-3100 GSFSITAKSTD
+3100 GNFSITAKSTD
-3111 LVGLADGNLN
+3111 LVGLADGTLN

-3256 LFGGNGLDLT
+3256 LFGGNGLDLN

-3382 GIGSVVQVK
+3382 GIGSQVQVK

-3405 KWSVSVP
+3405 TWSVTVP
-3412 TGDLSQ
+3412 TGDLGQ
-3418 LLDGNYTVDVSL
+3418 LLDGNLTVDVSL
-3430 TNPAGKTVPGSG
+3430 TNPAGKTVTGNG

-3466 NISEANT
+3466 NIAESNT
-3473 AQTITGKITGLAD
+3473 AQTISGKITGLAD
-3486 GAKVVVTVG
+3486 GAKVAVTIG
-3495 NTTLDPTKV
+3495 NTIIASNNIKV
-3504 SVNNA
+3504 NGD
-3509 TGTWSA
+3509 GTWTA
-3515 TVDTTILKGIAD
+3515 TVDSGILKGLAD
-3527 GALKVTVGVTDKV
+3527 GTVKVKVDVTDKV
-3540 GNTNTTVVDV
+3540 GNTNSSVVDV
-3550 SSKQSAPTVQINA
+3550 GSKQTAPTVSINP

-3572 LTISGKSTNVGAGG
+3572 LTISGKSTGVGTGG

-3640 TWLNVGLNGNI
+3640 TYLNVGLNGNI
-3651 ISTTPPTAL
+3651 ISTTPPASL
-3660 MMAAE
+3660 MMAEA
-3665 TDTLSVLA
+3665 DTLSVLA
-3673 ASESSDD
+3673 ASESSDE
-3680 HNTLANATTTAAKVS
+3680 HSTLASTTTTTTAKVS
-3695 AVAAAATTEAQSA
+3695 ALSASATETQDA

-3735 TQQTGDAV
+3735 TQHTGDSV
-3743 QGSAGN
+3743 EGSAGN

-3775 QNILLDLTA
+3775 QNIQLDLTA
-3784 LGDKIQNIEIVDLGS
+3784 LGEKIQNIEIVDLGS
-3799 SGTNS
+3799 TGTNS

-3821 DLLIKGGAGDR
+3821 DLLIKGGVGDR

-3845 SGQRDI
+3845 SGQRDV

>member
-49 SVNFYERQGDDLI
+49 AVNFYERQGDDLI

-74 RFFTLD
+74 SFFTLD
-80 ANGLHSELVFEDALG
+80 ANGLHSELIFEDATG
-95 VHRAAFPFA
+95 VHRASFPFA
-104 TEAGPVAAEAVVPT
+104 TEAGPMAAEAVVPT
-118 IAETSVG
+118 IAETSIG
-125 ALTGAAGIG
+125 ALTGSAGIA
-134 GISTLGVLGGIAGAV
+134 GISTLGVLGAIAGAAVIGGV
-149 AIGGIAVAAGGGG
+149 AIAASNS
-162 GGGGGGDDGRN
+162 GGGGGDDGRN
-173 SGGGNGG
+173 NSGGG
-180 GQEPEPE
+180 QDPE
-187 PVVTPRVFI
+187 PVVTPKIFI
-196 RTFAANNELNSAEV
+196 NTFANDNALNSAEV

-218 TSENINPGQMVTIRL
+218 STQNIDSGQMVSIKL

-238 FAQIGGDGFW
+238 FATVGGDGLW
-248 RVEIPT
+248 RVEIPAA
-254 VDLRALNNGPQT
+254 DLQALANGSQVV
-266 ITVSY
+266 TVSY
-271 TDKDGKVV
+271 TEKSGKVI
-279 STSET
+279 TASET
-284 INVDTTQPAVAIAIL
+284 ITVDTTQPAVAIAIL

-309 ADQPMEVRGITSL
+309 AEQPMEVRGITTL

-330 VTLNGKNYVAAVDN
+330 VTLNGKNYVATVDG

-353 AADLQLLQDGN
+353 SADLQLLQDGN
-364 YTVTANV
+364 YTISARV
-371 SSGSLSAQATQNLD
+371 SLGSQSAQATQNLD
-385 VMIQEQPK
+385 VMIHDLPK
-393 PTLNM
+393 PVLNT
-398 PLGDGFINSD
+398 PFGDGYVNS
-408 DMATAQTL
+408 AEHAAAQTL

-423 GNWQTVTVSIGDLTW
+423 GSWQTVTVTIGNKTW
-438 DTVADANGAWTLNI
+438 ETTADANGKWTLN
-452 SASLMAQL
+452 L
-460 SAGTWPV
+460 SAADMAALATGTLPIT
-467 VVVAKDAAG
+467 VVAKDAAG
-476 NTGQVQGSVT
+476 NTGQVQGNVT

-491 PSLSVLSLTSD
+491 PSLAVLPLTSD
-502 NILSQQEAQ
+502 NILNLQEAK

-517 GTASIE
+517 GIASIE
-523 DQGRTVSVTL
+523 EQGRTVSVTL
-533 NGKTYTALV
+533 NGKNYTALV
-542 GVDGKWA
+542 GADGKWA
-549 IVLSP
+549 ISLSP

-560 PQGNNGLV
+560 PQGTNNIV

-575 GNTTTVNS
+575 GNTTTING
-583 SFDVKTLQPTVTI
+583 SFNVKTLLPTITV
-596 TPLTGDDA
+596 TPLTGDNA
-604 LNAAEVKTSQTLSG
+604 LNAAEVKTDQTLSG
-618 STQNAAAG
+618 TTKNAAAG

-648 SVQIAAAD
+648 SVQISAAD
-656 LQKLPQGASDISVT
+656 LQKLPQGPTSISVT
-670 VTDLAGQTGTG
+670 VTDTAGQTGTG

-728 VTVTIG
+728 VTITIG
-734 TKAFPAQTDAQGNW
+734 TKTFPAQTDAQGNW

-765 TVTATATG
+765 TVTATANG
-773 PNGAVSDNHTLNI
+773 PNGTVSDNHTLNI
-786 VINNLPDVSL
+786 LINNLPNVSL
-796 STPFG
+796 NTPFG

-815 LTGKT
+815 LSGKT
-820 GVSGAGQKVI
+820 GVSGAGQKVV

-835 INYQGTVDASG
+835 VNYQGTVDANG
-846 NWSATIPS
+846 NWNATIPS
-854 GAFTGLTNASSPLK
+854 GALSGLTNASSPLQ
-868 VTVTVTDV
+868 VTVTVTDI

-881 SQDLNVP
+881 SQNLNVP
-888 IDVVPPQVTISTFAG
+888 VDVVPPQVTISVFAG
-903 NNYLNASEANATQTL
+903 NNYLNTVESNTTQTL

-950 SVPITSADLKALP
+950 SIPVTSADLKALP

-976 AGNASVVTQPIQVA
+976 AGNATVVTKPIQVA
-990 IDPTRQPVLS
+990 IDPTKQPVLS

-1008 IIDAAEIDQ
+1008 ILDASELNQ
-1017 AVTITGKTLNVQQG
+1017 AVIVTGKTINVQPG

-1044 GTVDASGN
+1044 GTVDASGK
-1052 WSVRIPQGDLT
+1052 WSVQIPQGDLA

-1069 YTLVVSASDQAGNT
+1069 YTLVVTTSDQAGNT
-1083 ASVQHNFTVDTDL
+1083 VLSQHNFTIDKDL
-1096 TALSVQP
+1096 TAISVLP
-1103 VTGDNAISVS
+1103 VTGDDAINVA
-1113 EADAGFEITG
+1113 EAGTGFSISG
-1123 KSSNLAA
+1123 ISSNL
-1130 GTPVTVTLNGKTYAG
+1130 TVNTVVTVTMNGKTYSG
-1145 ITGSDGSWK
+1145 ITGSDGTWS
-1154 VPVPTGDAKALT
+1154 VPIPTEDAKALS
-1166 DGKTTVTVSAVDEV
+1166 DGKSTVTVSAVDAA

-1186 SHDFTVIINK
+1186 SHDFTVVINK
-1196 VPSASINTPFGD
+1196 VPSVTINTPFGD
-1208 GVLNSAEAAGSP
+1208 GILNAAEAAGSP
-1220 VLTGSTGVPGAGQTV
+1220 TLAGSTGVLGAGQTV

-1269 NAPIPYTVT
+1269 TSPIPYTVT
-1278 ATDAAG
+1278 AKDVAG
-1284 NASVINGTI
+1284 NTSVINGTI
-1293 DVDKTPPALTL
+1293 DIDKTPPALGL

-1312 NAAEVGQVVPI
+1312 NAVEVGQSVPI

-1340 TINNQTY
+1340 VVNNQTY

-1358 ISLPAGALAGLP
+1358 ISLPAGALVGLP
-1370 DGPISYTATISDA
+1370 DGPINYTVTISDS
-1383 AGNPTTLPGNFILD
+1383 AGNPTVLKGSFILD

-1403 PTIAI
+1403 PTISI
-1408 NTISG
+1408 NAISG
-1413 DDFINVTES
+1413 DDFINVNES
-1422 SQPLTISGKTT
+1422 SQPLVISGKTT
-1433 YAEVNS
+1433 NAEVGS
-1439 TVTVVFNGVPYSGI
+1439 SVTVVFNGVSYTGV
-1453 LVQPNGTWSLTLPS
+1453 LVQPDGTWSLTLPS
-1467 SAMTGLT
+1467 SSMTGLT
-1474 SGTQTITAT
+1474 SGTQVITAT
-1483 VTDKA
+1483 VNDVA
-1488 GNTATDNHNL
+1488 GNTASSNHNL

-1504 SKLPSLTVNVI
+1504 SKLPSITVNVI
-1515 ADDDVINAV
+1515 AGDDVINAI
-1524 EHMQALTIDGTSLNL
+1524 EHLQALTIDGSSQNL
-1539 TAGRIVTVTLNGKI
+1539 TAGRIVTVTLNGKT
-1553 YTGLVDSAGK
+1553 YTGLVDSTGK
-1563 WSVNVPAEDVQALS
+1563 WSVNVPAADVQALS
-1577 SGSGA
+1577 SGSGS

-1589 TATDIANNAAVPVN
+1589 NATDIANNAATQVN
-1603 HTVTVDLL
+1603 HTVTVDLI
-1611 GPVITLDPGSFVA
+1611 GPALTLDPGSFVA
-1624 DGKVSISE
+1624 DGKVNISE
-1632 TAATQVLTGTAPEG
+1632 TAAIQVLSGTSAEG
-1646 QIITLNIGGK
+1646 QIVTLNVGGK
-1656 IVETVAVQG
+1656 IIDTVAGPG
-1665 GTWSMTVPLGVLQ
+1665 GSWSMTIPLNVLQ
-1678 DLTQGKGEWTLSATD
+1678 NLTQGKGEWTLSATD
-1693 KDGNTTEVKIPVDVN
+1693 ADGNTTQVKIPVDIN
-1708 STTAPTLTMSTPF
+1708 STTPPTLTTPF

-1745 ANTVVTLYIDGVA
+1745 ANTVVTLYVDGVA
-1758 VRSGTVGSDGKWNII
+1758 VRSGTVGSDGKWSII
-1773 VGSNDIPANSD
+1773 VGSNDIPSNSD

-1793 QDGWGN
+1793 SDGWGN

-1814 ALPSLSG
+1814 TLPSLNG

-1850 QTVKVTID
+1850 QTVKITID

-1867 NNDGSWS
+1867 NNDGSWT
-1874 LTLPSAAL
+1874 LTLPPAAL
-1882 LALNDGSHL
+1882 LALSDGSHL
-1891 MTVTIVDRAGNASTG
+1891 MTVTIVDRAGNSATG
-1906 SASFTVQTDALPE
+1906 STSFNVQTDTLPT

-1926 GDGILNVLESDA
+1926 IDGILNVAESGA
-1938 TTATIGGSTGLA
+1938 TTGTIGGSTGLA

-2002 TAGNVSPGSGSFIA
+2002 NAANVSTGSGSFIA

-2021 PSLSPVVAFTDGVLS
+2021 PSLSPVVAFTDGVLNFVES
-2036 FNETE
+2036 NG
-2041 DNQTI
+2041 NQTI
-2046 SGTTNLSGAGQKVSL
+2046 SGTTNLSGSGQKVSL
-2061 VFNGKPYTGIVLEDG
+2061 VLNGVTYNGTVLADG
-2076 SWTIEL
+2076 SWTINL
-2082 PKEALKN
+2082 PKAVLQN
-2089 LPDGSTQTLTI
+2089 LPNGSAQTLAI

-2108 SNTLPVNFTV
+2108 TDTQSVNFTV
-2118 HTKLPEPSIVDL
+2118 HTSLPTPSIVNL
-2130 FGSDNLLSIS
+2130 FGSDNLLSLS

-2148 TGTTGVTGG
+2148 TGTTGVTGS

-2179 GNWTLALP
+2179 GNWVLSLP
-2187 ANALQFLSNGKHKIT
+2187 ANALQFLSNGKHTIT

-2227 VTLTSAFGD
+2227 ITLSSAFGD
-2236 GYVSINDAAS
+2236 GNVSLSDVTS
-2246 PMTLTGTLATAIPG
+2246 PMTLTGNLTTAIPG

-2273 PGVVNT
+2273 TGVVNSG
-2279 EGTGWSLTVNQADW
+2279 GTGWSLTMNQADW

-2298 GVQSIDV
+2298 GLQSIDV
-2305 KVTDAAGNVTT
+2305 KVTDVAGNVTT

-2338 GTLDYAESLAVQTL
+2338 GTLDYGESLLVQTL
-2352 SGTSTNLEAG
+2352 TGTSTNLEAG
-2362 QTITITIGGKE
+2362 QTITITIGGKT
-2373 FKTTVQSD
+2373 FQTMVQSD

-2393 VGMTS
+2393 LGMTS
-2398 GSITLT
+2398 GTITLT
-2404 ATDKAG
+2404 ANDKAG
-2410 NPTTVTGTTDLGLIV
+2410 NPTTVTGTTDLGLII
-2425 DITQP
+2425 DITP
-2430 QAWVTIDTVGVN
+2430 PPAWVSIDTVGLN
-2442 NSLNAEA
+2442 NSLNAAA

-2456 ISGKSGNVSGVITL
+2456 ISGKSGNVVGVITL
-2470 VVGGTVYNNIPIAS
+2470 VIGGHVYSNIPIGN
-2484 DGSWQVNVAK
+2484 DGSWQVIVPK
-2494 IDLSEGPN
+2494 TDLSEGPN
-2502 SITASGTGAANAAVT
+2502 SITANGTGAANAVVN
-2517 VTVDTFPPTLAIN
+2517 VTVDTVAPSLAIN
-2530 AFADLNSAGKGND
+2530 PFADLNSTGKGLD
-2543 QILSGTSDANGREV
+2543 QTLAGTSDANGREV
-2557 RIELLNSAGTVVKVY
+2557 RIELLNSVGTVVKVY
-2572 YSTVDG
+2572 YSTVAG
-2578 GIWSAT
+2578 GIWSAS
-2584 IPKGDLAGLSDGN
+2584 IPKGDLAGLNDGD
-2597 YTFKASV
+2597 YTFRASV
-2604 TDSAGNPKEA
+2604 SDSAGNPQQT
-2614 TEGFSLDATAPL
+2614 TEGFTLDATPPL
-2626 LDVDVDLIPA
+2626 LDVNFNLLPA
-2636 VLNTVNTASGLVI
+2636 VLNILDIKDGLVI
-2649 SGEGKQGESLSIKLG
+2649 SGDGQQGESLIIRIGPLSLPAI
-2664 LVTLTTTV
+2664 V
-2672 GSDGKWSVNFPQLDL
+2672 GSDGKWSVTFPKANLL
-2687 KSLSDG
+2687 TLTDG
-2693 PQVVSITATD
+2693 AQVVSVTATD

-2723 GVLIDSVFGDDG
+2723 GVAIDSVFGNDG

-2749 GHVTGDY
+2749 GHVSGDY

-2770 SLPLDSVLV
+2770 NIPLDSVAV

-2787 SLPPSLWQGLAN
+2787 NLPPSLWQGLLN
-2799 QTLGLQLVV
+2799 QTLGLQLEV
-2808 TDANGNTVPSNS
+2808 TDANGNVVPSNS
-2820 ADPLANV
+2820 SDPLANV

-2842 LAVGNLIDLDNVIN
+2842 LAVGNVIDVDNVIN

-2868 VVSNAG
+2868 IVSNAS

-2879 VLIIAG
+2879 VLVIAG
-2885 QTITGAVDAV
+2885 QTITGTVDAV
-2895 TGRWSATLGTS
+2895 TGLWSATLGSS
-2906 LLQGLRDGTVTGK
+2906 LLQGLQDGTITGK
-2919 VNITDLDGNLVSTDI
+2919 VNITDLDGNLVSTNI

-2947 GSLFGDGTVS
+2947 GSLFGDGTLS
-2957 LGELASGVISGTT
+2957 LSELVSGVLSGTT
-2970 TRLATGTVL
+2970 TGL
-2979 TIKIGALDA
+2979 TAGRQVTITIGSTAP
-2988 FTTTVDSSGKW
+2988 FTATVDSTGKW
-2999 SVSLPGTIADALKA
+2999 SVSLPSTVADALKA
-3013 VAAGG
+3013 LGTAG
-3018 PLGVTITAKDQYGND
+3018 PLTVTMAATDQYGNN
-3033 ATAATGTLNLD
+3033 ATSVSGSLKLD
-3044 LLAPVVNSL
+3044 LLAPVLNSL
-3053 TLFGNNALSAI
+3053 TLFGTNTLSAI
-3064 EAQTDQI
+3064 GAQTDKLI
-3071 ISGIVGNAADGS
+3071 TGSVANAADGS
-3083 LVQVTL
+3083 LIQVTV
-3089 GGKIFTGTVVG
+3089 GGKVFTGTVSG

-3111 LVGLADGNLN
+3111 LLGLTDGNLT
-3121 ASVKVTTPSGN
+3121 ASVKVTTPTGN
-3132 TVTDGNNHNVIVNL
+3132 TVTDATHNAIVNL

-3166 DEANLGQTIG
+3166 DEANLGQTIS
-3176 GTVTNLTNGTL
+3176 GTVTNLSNGTI
-3187 RVTLGGITH
+3187 RVAIGGVMH
-3196 DVAVINGAWS
+3196 DVAVINGVWS
-3206 LGLTAAELKGL
+3206 LGLTTAELKGL
-3217 GDGSLTLKATITDS
+3217 GDGSLTLTASVTDS
-3231 AGNQATGSQVV
+3231 AGNQATGSQVI
-3242 TSVVTNVPKITLNA
+3242 TSIVTNVPKITLNP
-3256 LFGGNGLDLT
+3256 LFGGNGLDLN

-3276 SVTHLAAGSQV
+3276 SVTNLVAGSLV

-3312 LDLQKL
+3312 VDLQKL

-3324 VNVSVQDAAGNKDSV
+3324 VSVSVQDVAGNTATV
-3339 TVTPSVAINTLP
+3339 AVTPSVAINTLP

-3382 GIGSVVQVK
+3382 GIGSKVTVT

-3405 KWSVSVP
+3405 TWSVSVP
-3412 TGDLSQ
+3412 TSDLSQ
-3418 LLDGNYTVDVSL
+3418 LADGNLTVGVSL
-3430 TNPAGKTVPGSG
+3430 TNPAGNVASGSG

-3448 HNAPSISLTSL
+3448 HNPPSISLTSL

-3473 AQTITGKITGLAD
+3473 AQTITGSITGLAD

-3495 NTTLDPTKV
+3495 NTILDPSKITV
-3504 SVNNA
+3504 NA
-3509 TGTWSA
+3509 TTGAWSA
-3515 TVDTTILKGIAD
+3515 TVDSSILKGIAD
-3527 GALKVTVGVTDKV
+3527 GTLKVTVGVTDKV

-3550 SSKQSAPTVQINA
+3550 SSKQTAPTVSINP
-3563 LSSILGLLT
+3563 LSSLLGLLV
-3572 LTISGKSTNVGAGG
+3572 LSISGKSTNVGAGG

-3593 NSAVYAVVTPDA
+3593 NSTVSAVVTPDA
-3605 NGNWTASLG
+3605 SGNWTASLG
-3614 SVLNLGVILSLTS
+3614 LVLNLGVILSLTS

-3640 TWLNVGLNGNI
+3640 TYLNVGLNGNI
-3651 ISTTPPTAL
+3651 ISTTPPAAL
-3660 MMAAE
+3660 MATEAE
-3665 TDTLSVLA
+3665 TLSVLA

-3680 HNTLANATTTAAKVS
+3680 HSTLVTTTTTAAKVS
-3695 AVAAAATTEAQSA
+3695 VLSTESTTEAQSS
-3708 ENQQATEENVATGAY
+3708 ENQQATEENAATGAY

-3728 TINLADG
+3728 TIDLADG
-3735 TQQTGDAV
+3735 THQTGDSV
-3743 QGSAGN
+3743 TGSAGN

-3775 QNILLDLTA
+3775 QHLQLDLTA

-3821 DLLIKGGAGDR
+3821 DLLIKGVSGDQ

>member
-74 RFFTLD
+74 SFFTLD

-104 TEAGPVAAEAVVPT
+104 TEAGPMAAEAVVPT

-173 SGGGNGG
+173 SGGG
-180 GQEPEPE
+180 QEPE

-196 RTFAANNELNSAEV
+196 RTFATNNELNSAEV
-210 QLNQLLWG
+210 QLAQLLWG

-233 NGKTY
+233 NGKNY
-238 FAQIGGDGFW
+238 FAQIGGDGLW
-248 RVEIPT
+248 RVEIPA

-271 TDKDGKVV
+271 TDKNGKVV
-279 STSET
+279 TTSET

-299 STDSHLSAAE
+299 STDNHLSAAE
-309 ADQPMEVRGITSL
+309 AEQPMEVRGITSL
-322 YGPGVTLI
+322 YGPGVTLL
-330 VTLNGKNYVAAVDN
+330 VTFNGKNYVATVDS

-353 AADLQLLQDGN
+353 AEDLQLLQDGN

-371 SSGSLSAQATQNLD
+371 SSGSQSAQATHDLD
-385 VMIQEQPK
+385 VMIHDQPK
-393 PTLNM
+393 PTLNT
-398 PLGDGFINSD
+398 PLGDGFINSV

-416 SGTTGVK
+416 SGTTGAK
-423 GNWQTVTVSIGDLTW
+423 GSWQTVTVTINNKTW
-438 DTVADANGAWTLNI
+438 TTTADANGNWTLN
-452 SASLMAQL
+452 L
-460 SAGTWPV
+460 SAADMSAMAAGSWPV
-467 VVVAKDAAG
+467 LVVAKDAAG
-476 NTGQVQGSVT
+476 NTGQVQGNVT

-491 PSLSVLSLTSD
+491 PSLSVLLLTSD
-502 NILSQQEAQ
+502 NILTQQEAQ

-533 NGKTYTALV
+533 NGKQYSALV
-542 GVDGKWA
+542 GADGKWA
-549 IVLSP
+549 IALSP
-554 ADLAAL
+554 AELAAL
-560 PQGNNGLV
+560 PQGSNTLV

-618 STQNAAAG
+618 STQNVAAG

-656 LQKLPQGASDISVT
+656 LQKLPQGSSDISVT
-670 VTDLAGQTGTG
+670 VTDLAGQTGTS

-728 VTVTIG
+728 VMVTIG
-734 TKAFPAQTDAQGNW
+734 TKAYPAQTDAQGNW
-748 SVTLPAGTLLTQ
+748 SVTLPAGTLLIQ

-786 VINNLPDVSL
+786 LINNLPNVSL

-815 LTGKT
+815 LSGKT
-820 GVSGAGQKVI
+820 GVSGAGQKVV
-830 ITIDG
+830 ITLG
-835 INYQGTVDASG
+835 GVNYQGTVDASG
-846 NWSATIPS
+846 DWSATIPS
-854 GAFTGLTNASSPLK
+854 GALSGLTNASSPLQ

-881 SQDLNVP
+881 TQNLNVP
-888 IDVVPPQVTISTFAG
+888 VDVVPPQVNISTFAG
-903 NNYLNASEANATQTL
+903 NNSLSASEANITQTL
-918 SGTATDVQAG
+918 SGTATDVQLG

-976 AGNASVVTQPIQVA
+976 AGNATVVTKPVQVA

-1052 WSVRIPQGDLT
+1052 WSVPIPQGDLVT
-1063 ALTSNG
+1063 LTSNG
-1069 YTLVVSASDQAGNT
+1069 YTLVVTVSDQAGNT
-1083 ASVQHNFTVDTDL
+1083 VSTQHNFTIDKDL
-1096 TALSVQP
+1096 TAISVLP
-1103 VTGDNAISVS
+1103 ITGDDAISV
-1113 EADAGFEITG
+1113 ADAGSGFSISG
-1123 KSSNLAA
+1123 ISSNLAA
-1130 GTPVTVTLNGKTYAG
+1130 GTVVTVTMNGKTYPG
-1145 ITGSDGSWK
+1145 VTGSDGTWS
-1154 VPVPTGDAKALT
+1154 VSVGSADAKALA
-1166 DGKTTVTVSAVDEV
+1166 DGKATVTVSAIDAA

-1196 VPSASINTPFGD
+1196 VPSATINTPFGD
-1208 GVLNSAEAAGSP
+1208 GTLNGAEAAGSP
-1220 VLTGSTGVPGAGQTV
+1220 TLTGSTGVPGAGQTV

-1269 NAPIPYTVT
+1269 TTPIPYTVT
-1278 ATDAAG
+1278 AKDAAG
-1284 NASVINGTI
+1284 NSSVISGTI
-1293 DVDKTPPALTL
+1293 DVDKTPPTLTL
-1304 QAVSGGYV
+1304 QPVSGGYV
-1312 NAAEVGQVVPI
+1312 NAAEVGQIVAI

-1340 TINNQTY
+1340 VVNNQTY
-1347 TTTLLSNGTWS
+1347 TTTLLIDGTWS
-1358 ISLPAGALAGLP
+1358 IFLPAGALAGLP
-1370 DGPISYTATISDA
+1370 DGMINYTATISDS
-1383 AGNPTTLPGNFILD
+1383 AGNPTVLKGDFILD
-1397 ANPATL
+1397 ANPLTL
-1403 PTIAI
+1403 PTISI

-1413 DDFINVTES
+1413 DDFINVEDAKGS
-1422 SQPLTISGKTT
+1422 LVISGKTT
-1433 YAEVNS
+1433 NAGAGS
-1439 TVTVVFNGVPYSGI
+1439 SVTVEFNGQPYAGV
-1453 LVQPNGTWSLTLPS
+1453 LVQPDGTWSLTLPS
-1467 SAMTGLT
+1467 SVMSGLT
-1474 SGTQTITAT
+1474 SGTQVITAT
-1483 VTDKA
+1483 VIDVA
-1488 GNTATDNHNL
+1488 GNTATSNHNL

-1504 SKLPSLTVNVI
+1504 SKPPSIAVNVI
-1515 ADDDVINAV
+1515 AGDDVINAI
-1524 EHMQALTIDGTSLNL
+1524 EHLQALTIDGTSQNL
-1539 TAGRIVTVTLNGKI
+1539 TAGRIVTVTLNGKT
-1553 YTGLVDSAGK
+1553 YTGLVDSTGK

-1577 SGSGA
+1577 SGSGS

-1589 TATDIANNAAVPVN
+1589 NATDIANNAATPVD

-1611 GPVITLDPGSFVA
+1611 GPVLTLGPGSFVA

-1632 TAATQVLTGTAPEG
+1632 TAATQVLSGTAPEG
-1646 QIITLNIGGK
+1646 QIVTLNVGGK
-1656 IVETVAVQG
+1656 IVETVAGPG
-1665 GTWSMTVPLGVLQ
+1665 GSWSMTVPLGVLQ
-1678 DLTQGKGEWTLSATD
+1678 NLTQGKGEWTLSATD

-1745 ANTVVTLYIDGVA
+1745 ANTVVTLYVDGVA
-1758 VRSGTVGSDGKWNII
+1758 VRSGTVGSDGKWSII

-1793 QDGWGN
+1793 SDGWGN
-1799 QAGAAANVDYLLTRP
+1799 QAGATANVDYLLTRP
-1814 ALPSLSG
+1814 TLPSLSG

-1850 QTVKVTID
+1850 QTVKITID

-1874 LTLPSAAL
+1874 LTLPPAAL
-1882 LALNDGSHL
+1882 LALSDGSHL
-1891 MTVTIVDRAGNASTG
+1891 MTVTIVDRGGNTATG
-1906 SASFTVQTDALPE
+1906 SASFNVQTDTLPIPALSM
-1919 PTLAAPF
+1919 PF
-1926 GDGILNVLESDA
+1926 SDGILNAVEA
-1938 TTATIGGSTGLA
+1938 GAATATIGGSTGLA

-1984 QMKAFPDGKVS
+1984 QMKAFPDGTVS

-2002 TAGNVSPGSGSFIA
+2002 TAGNVSPGSGSFTA
-2016 ATHSA
+2016 ATHLA

-2036 FNETE
+2036 FAESSA
-2041 DNQTI
+2041 NQTL
-2046 SGTTNLSGAGQKVSL
+2046 SGTTNLSGDGQKISL
-2061 VFNGKPYTGIVLEDG
+2061 VFNGKPYSGTVLANG
-2076 SWTIEL
+2076 SWTIVL
-2082 PKEALKN
+2082 PKEALQN
-2089 LPDGSTQTLTI
+2089 LPDGSSQTLTI

-2108 SNTLPVNFTV
+2108 TDSQPVNFTV
-2118 HTKLPEPSIVDL
+2118 HTSLPTPSIVDL

-2172 PATVLSN
+2172 PATVLSD
-2179 GNWTLALP
+2179 GSWELALP
-2187 ANALQFLSNGKHKIT
+2187 ANALQFLSNGKHTIT

-2227 VTLTSAFGD
+2227 VTLSSAFGD
-2236 GYVSINDAAS
+2236 GNVSLSDVAG
-2246 PMTLTGTLATAIPG
+2246 PMTLTGNLTTAIPG
-2260 TSTVSVTIGGKTF
+2260 TSTVSVTIGGKAFT
-2273 PGVVNT
+2273 GVVNSG
-2279 EGTGWSLTVNQADW
+2279 GTGWSLTLNQADW

-2298 GVQSIDV
+2298 GLQSIDV

-2330 SVTSAFAG
+2330 SVISAFAG

-2362 QTITITIGGKE
+2362 QEITITIGGKA

-2398 GSITLT
+2398 GTITLT

-2410 NPTTVTGTTDLGLIV
+2410 NPTTVTGTTNLGLTV
-2425 DITQP
+2425 DIEP
-2430 QAWVTIDTVGVN
+2430 PAAWVTIDTVGLN
-2442 NSLNAEA
+2442 NSLNAAA

-2456 ISGKSGNVSGVITL
+2456 ISGKSGNVSGVIT
-2470 VVGGTVYNNIPIAS
+2470 VVIGGTTYNNIPIAS
-2484 DGSWQVNVAK
+2484 DGSWQVKVDK
-2494 IDLSEGPN
+2494 TDLSEGPN
-2502 SITASGTGAANAAVT
+2502 SITASGTWATNAVVN
-2517 VTVDTFPPTLAIN
+2517 VTVDTVAPSLVID
-2530 AFADLNSAGKGND
+2530 AFADLNSTGKGLD
-2543 QILSGTSDANGREV
+2543 QTLTGKSDADGREV
-2557 RIELLNSAGTVVKVY
+2557 RIELLNAAGSVVKVY
-2572 YSTVDG
+2572 YATVAG
-2578 GIWSAT
+2578 GNWSAS
-2584 IPKGDLAGLSDGN
+2584 IPKGDLAGLSDGD
-2597 YTFKASV
+2597 YTFRASV
-2604 TDSAGNPKEA
+2604 SDSAGNPQQT
-2614 TEGFSLDATAPL
+2614 TEGFTLDATPPL
-2626 LDVDVDLIPA
+2626 LDVDFDLLPA

-2649 SGEGKQGESLSIKLG
+2649 SGEGKQGESFIVRIGPLSLPA
-2664 LVTLTTTV
+2664 TV
-2672 GSDGKWSVNFPQLDL
+2672 GPDGKWTVSFPKANLL
-2687 KSLSDG
+2687 TLTDG
-2693 PQVVSITATD
+2693 AQVVSVTATD

-2723 GVLIDSVFGDDG
+2723 GVAIDSLFGTDG
-2735 VLNVAESQVSQILT
+2735 VLNVAESLVSQILT

-2764 IAGTNI
+2764 IAGV
-2770 SLPLDSVLV
+2770 DFSVPV

-2787 SLPPSLWQGLAN
+2787 SLPPSLWQGVTAK
-2799 QTLGLQLVV
+2799 TLGLELAV
-2808 TDANGNTVPSNS
+2808 TDASGNTKNLLTDV
-2820 ADPLANV
+2820 DLA
-2827 RLSLGDLPKAVEAVT
+2827 LGELPKAAEVVT
-2842 LAVGNLIDLDNVIN
+2842 LIRDNVPDLDNIIN
-2856 NVESATAHTISG
+2856 NIESQAAHVIKGALINVATA
-2868 VVSNAG
+2868 
-2874 KVGSV
+2874 KSV
-2879 VLIIAG
+2879 VLVIAG
-2885 QTITGAVDAV
+2885 QTINGTIDTVNG
-2895 TGRWSATLGTS
+2895 TWSALMGSS
-2906 LLQGLRDGTVTGK
+2906 LIQGLQDGTVTGK
-2919 VNITDLDGNLVSTDI
+2919 VIITDNFGNQVSTDV

-2947 GSLFGDGTVS
+2947 GSLFGDGILS
-2957 LGELASGVISGTT
+2957 LGELATGVLSGTT
-2970 TRLATGTVL
+2970 TGL
-2979 TIKIGALDA
+2979 TAGQKVTITIGSTAS
-2988 FTTTVDSSGKW
+2988 FTATVDSTGKW
-2999 SVSLPGTIADALKA
+2999 SVNLPSTIADALKA
-3013 VAAGG
+3013 PGVVG
-3018 PLGVTITAKDQYGND
+3018 PLTVTVEATDQHGNS
-3033 ATAATGTLNLD
+3033 ANSVSGSLKLD
-3044 LLAPVVNSL
+3044 LLAPVLNSL
-3053 TLFGNNALSAI
+3053 TLFGTNTLSAI
-3064 EAQTDQI
+3064 GAQTDKVI
-3071 ISGIVGNAADGS
+3071 TGSVANAADGS
-3083 LVQVTL
+3083 LIQVTV
-3089 GGKIFTGTVVG
+3089 GGKIFIGTVNG
-3100 GSFSITAKSTD
+3100 GIFNITAKSTD
-3111 LVGLADGNLN
+3111 LLGLADGNLT

-3132 TVTDGNNHNVIVNL
+3132 TVTDTTHNAIVNL

-3166 DEANLGQTIG
+3166 SEANLGQTVS
-3176 GTVTNLTNGTL
+3176 GTVTNLTNGT
-3187 RVTLGGITH
+3187 ITVKIGNVSH
-3196 DVAVINGAWS
+3196 TVDVINGAWS
-3206 LGLTAAELKGL
+3206 LGLSTAELKGL
-3217 GDGSLTLKATITDS
+3217 GDGSLTLTASVTDS
-3231 AGNQATGSQVV
+3231 AGNQATGSQAITAIV
-3242 TSVVTNVPKITLNA
+3242 TKVPGITLDP
-3256 LFGGNGLDLT
+3256 LFGGNGLDLN

-3276 SVTHLAAGSQV
+3276 KVTNLAVGSLV
-3287 KIALGGFNYT
+3287 KITLGGFSYT
-3297 ATVNADGTWKAALPT
+3297 ATVNADSTWKAALPT

-3324 VNVSVQDAAGNKDSV
+3324 VSVSVQDVAGNTATEV
-3339 TVTPSVAINTLP
+3339 ATPSVAINTLP

-3382 GIGSVVQVK
+3382 GIGSKVTVT

-3405 KWSVSVP
+3405 TWSVSVP
-3412 TGDLSQ
+3412 TSDLSQ
-3418 LLDGNYTVDVSL
+3418 LLDGNYSVNVSL
-3430 TNPAGKTVPGSG
+3430 TNPAGKTIPGTGS
-3442 ALTVIS
+3442 LTVLS

-3486 GAKVVVTVG
+3486 GAKVAVTVG
-3495 NTTLDPTKV
+3495 STVLDASKV
-3504 SVNNA
+3504 TVNAN
-3509 TGTWSA
+3509 GTWSA
-3515 TVDTTILKGIAD
+3515 TVDSSILKGITD
-3527 GALKVTVGVTDKV
+3527 GTLKVTVGVTDKV
-3540 GNTNTTVVDV
+3540 GNTSTSVVDV
-3550 SSKQSAPTVQINA
+3550 NSKQTAPVVQINA

-3572 LTISGKSTNVGAGG
+3572 LTITGKSTNVGAGG

-3593 NSAVYAVVTPDA
+3593 NSAVYAVVTPDM

-3640 TWLNVGLNGNI
+3640 TYLNVGLNGNI
-3651 ISTTPPTAL
+3651 ISTTPPATL
-3660 MMAAE
+3660 MAAE
-3665 TDTLSVLA
+3665 ADTLSVLA
-3673 ASESSDD
+3673 ASESSDE
-3680 HNTLANATTTAAKVS
+3680 HSTLATATTTAAKVS
-3695 AVAAAATTEAQSA
+3695 AVSAESTTEPQSA

-3723 TIGGV
+3723 TIGGA
-3728 TINLADG
+3728 TIDLADG

-3743 QGSAGN
+3743 TGSAGN

>member
-74 RFFTLD
+74 SFFTLD
-80 ANGLHSELVFEDALG
+80 ANGLHSELIFEDATG
-95 VHRAAFPFA
+95 VHRASFPFA
-104 TEAGPVAAEAVVPT
+104 AEAGPMAAEAVVPT
-118 IAETSVG
+118 IAETSIG
-125 ALTGAAGIG
+125 ALTGSAGIA
-134 GISTLGVLGGIAGAV
+134 GISTLGVLGAIAGAAV
-149 AIGGIAVAAGGGG
+149 IGGIAIAASNS
-162 GGGGGGDDGRN
+162 GGGGGDDGRN
-173 SGGGNGG
+173 NNGG
-180 GQEPEPE
+180 GGGQDPE
-187 PVVTPRVFI
+187 PVVTPKIFI
-196 RTFAANNELNSAEV
+196 NTFASDNALNSAEV

-218 TSENINPGQMVTIRL
+218 STQNIDSGQMVSIKL

-238 FAQIGGDGFW
+238 FATVGGDGLW
-248 RVEIPT
+248 RVEIPAA
-254 VDLRALNNGPQT
+254 DLQALANGSQV

-271 TDKDGKVV
+271 TEKSGKVI
-279 STSET
+279 TASET
-284 INVDTTQPAVAIAIL
+284 ITVDTTQPAVAIAIL
-299 STDSHLSAAE
+299 STDGHLSATEAE
-309 ADQPMEVRGITSL
+309 QPMEVRGITSL

-330 VTLNGKNYVAAVDN
+330 VTLNGKTYMATVDR

-353 AADLQLLQDGN
+353 SADLQLLQDGN
-364 YTVTANV
+364 YTISARV
-371 SSGSLSAQATQNLD
+371 SLGNQSAQATQNLD
-385 VMIQEQPK
+385 VITHDLPK
-393 PTLNM
+393 PALNT
-398 PLGDGFINSD
+398 PFGDGYVNS
-408 DMATAQTL
+408 AEHAAAQTL

-423 GNWQTVTVSIGDLTW
+423 GSWQTVTVTIGNKTW
-438 DTVADANGAWTLNI
+438 ETTADANGKWTLN
-452 SASLMAQL
+452 L
-460 SAGTWPV
+460 SAADMAALATGTLPIT
-467 VVVAKDAAG
+467 VVAKDAAG
-476 NTGQVQGSVT
+476 NTGQIQGSVT

-491 PSLSVLSLTSD
+491 PSLAVLPLTSD
-502 NILSQQEAQ
+502 NILNLQEAK

-517 GTASIE
+517 GIASVE

-533 NGKTYTALV
+533 NGKNYTALV

-549 IVLSP
+549 ISLSP

-560 PQGNNGLV
+560 PQGTNNIV

-575 GNTTTVNS
+575 GNTTTING
-583 SFDVKTLQPTVTI
+583 SFNVKTLLPTITV
-596 TPLTGDDA
+596 TPLTGDNA
-604 LNAAEVKTSQTLSG
+604 LNAAEVKTDQTLSG
-618 STQNAAAG
+618 TTKNAAAG

-648 SVQIAAAD
+648 SVQISAAD
-656 LQKLPQGASDISVT
+656 LQKLPQGSTNISVT
-670 VTDLAGQTGTG
+670 VTDTAGQTGTG

-728 VTVTIG
+728 VTITIG
-734 TKAFPAQTDAQGNW
+734 TKTFPAQTDAQGNW

-765 TVTATATG
+765 TVTATANG
-773 PNGAVSDNHTLNI
+773 PNGTVSDNHTLNI
-786 VINNLPDVSL
+786 VINNLPNVGL
-796 STPFG
+796 NTPFG

-815 LTGKT
+815 LSGKT
-820 GVSGAGQKVI
+820 GVSGAGQKVV

-835 INYQGTVDASG
+835 VNYQGTVDANG

-854 GAFTGLTNASSPLK
+854 GALSGLSNASSPLQ
-868 VTVTVTDV
+868 VTVTVTDI

-881 SQDLNVP
+881 SQNLNVP
-888 IDVVPPQVTISTFAG
+888 VDVVPPQVTISMFAG
-903 NNYLNASEANATQTL
+903 NNYLSASEANITQTL
-918 SGTATDVQAG
+918 SGTATDVQVG

-950 SVPITSADLKALP
+950 SIPVTSADLKALP

-976 AGNASVVTQPIQVA
+976 AGNATVVTKPIQVA
-990 IDPTRQPVLS
+990 IDPTKQPVLS

-1008 IIDAAEIDQ
+1008 ILDASELNQ
-1017 AVTITGKTLNVQQG
+1017 AVTVTGKTINVQPG

-1044 GTVDASGN
+1044 GTVDASGK
-1052 WSVRIPQGDLT
+1052 WSVQIPQGALA

-1069 YTLVVSASDQAGNT
+1069 YTLVVTTSDQAGNT
-1083 ASVQHNFTVDTDL
+1083 VSSQHNFTIDKDL
-1096 TALSVQP
+1096 TAISVLP
-1103 VTGDNAISVS
+1103 VTGDDAINVT
-1113 EADAGFEITG
+1113 EADTGFNISG
-1123 KSSNLAA
+1123 GSSNLTAS
-1130 GTPVTVTLNGKTYAG
+1130 TIVTVTMNGKTYSG
-1145 ITGSDGSWK
+1145 ITGSDGTWS
-1154 VPVPTGDAKALT
+1154 VSIPTADAKALA
-1166 DGKTTVTVSAVDEV
+1166 DGKATVTVSAVDAA

-1196 VPSASINTPFGD
+1196 VPSATINTPFGD
-1208 GVLNSAEAAGSP
+1208 GILNGAEAAGSP
-1220 VLTGSTGVPGAGQTV
+1220 TLAGSTGVTGAGQTV
-1235 VVNIGGINYSATV
+1235 VVNIGGNNYSATV

-1269 NAPIPYTVT
+1269 TTPIPYTVT
-1278 ATDAAG
+1278 AKDAAG
-1284 NASVINGTI
+1284 NSSVISGTI

-1304 QAVSGGYV
+1304 QPVSGGYV
-1312 NAAEVGQVVPI
+1312 NAVEVGQSVPI

-1340 TINNQTY
+1340 VVNNQTY
-1347 TTTLLSNGTWS
+1347 TTTLLSDGTWS
-1358 ISLPAGALAGLP
+1358 ISLPAGALVGLP
-1370 DGPISYTATISDA
+1370 DGPINYTATISDS
-1383 AGNPTTLPGNFILD
+1383 AGNPTVLKGSFILD

-1403 PTIAI
+1403 PAITINA
-1408 NTISG
+1408 ISG
-1413 DDFINVTES
+1413 DDFINVNES
-1422 SQPLTISGKTT
+1422 SQPLVISGKTT
-1433 YAEVNS
+1433 NAGAGS
-1439 TVTVVFNGVPYSGI
+1439 SVTVEFNGQPYSGV
-1453 LVQPNGTWSLTLPS
+1453 LVQPDGTWSLTLPS
-1467 SAMTGLT
+1467 SVMTGLT
-1474 SGTQTITAT
+1474 SGTQVITAT
-1483 VTDKA
+1483 VTDVA
-1488 GNTATDNHNL
+1488 GNTATSNHNL

-1504 SKLPSLTVNVI
+1504 SKQPSLTVNVI
-1515 ADDDVINAV
+1515 AGDDVINAI
-1524 EHMQALTIDGTSLNL
+1524 EHLQALTIGGSSQNL
-1539 TAGRIVTVTLNGKI
+1539 TAGRIVTVTLNGKT
-1553 YTGLVDSAGK
+1553 YTGLVDSTGK
-1563 WSVNVPAEDVQALS
+1563 WTVNVPAADVQALS
-1577 SGSGA
+1577 SGFGS

-1589 TATDIANNAAVPVN
+1589 NATDIANNAATPVN
-1603 HTVTVDLL
+1603 HTVTVDLI
-1611 GPVITLDPGSFVA
+1611 GPVLTLDSGSFVA

-1632 TAATQVLTGTAPEG
+1632 TTATQVLSGTTSEG
-1646 QIITLNIGGK
+1646 QIVTLNVGGK
-1656 IVETVAVQG
+1656 IVDTVAGPG
-1665 GTWSMTVPLGVLQ
+1665 GGWSMTVPLDVLQ
-1678 DLTQGKGEWTLSATD
+1678 NLTQGKGEWTLSATD
-1693 KDGNTTEVKIPVDVN
+1693 ADGNTTQVKIPVDVN
-1708 STTAPTLTMSTPF
+1708 STTPPTLTMSTPF

-1745 ANTVVTLYIDGVA
+1745 TNTVVTLYVDGVA
-1758 VRSGTVGSDGKWNII
+1758 VRSGTVGIDGKWSII

-1793 QDGWGN
+1793 SDGWGN
-1799 QAGAAANVDYLLTRP
+1799 QAGATANVDYLLTRP
-1814 ALPSLSG
+1814 TLPSLSG

-1831 AEATLGQTLSGSTS
+1831 AEATIGQTLSGSTS

-1850 QTVKVTID
+1850 QTVRITID

-1874 LTLPSAAL
+1874 LTLPPAAL
-1882 LALNDGSHL
+1882 LALSDGSHL
-1891 MTVTIVDRAGNASTG
+1891 MTVTIVDRAGNSSTG
-1906 SASFTVQTDALPE
+1906 SASFNVQTDTLPT

-1926 GDGILNVLESDA
+1926 TDGILNVVESGA
-1938 TTATIGGSTGLA
+1938 TTGTIGGTTGLA
-1950 KASIQSVTIRING
+1950 KTSIQSVTIRING

-2002 TAGNVSPGSGSFIA
+2002 NAANVSTGSGSFTA

-2021 PSLSPVVAFTDGVLS
+2021 PSLSQVVAFTDGVLNFVES
-2036 FNETE
+2036 TS
-2041 DNQTI
+2041 NQTI

-2061 VFNGKPYTGIVLEDG
+2061 VLNGVTYNGTVFADG
-2076 SWTIEL
+2076 TWTINL
-2082 PKEALKN
+2082 PKAVLQN
-2089 LPDGSTQTLTI
+2089 LPNGSSQTLAI

-2108 SNTLPVNFTV
+2108 TDTQSVNFTV
-2118 HTKLPEPSIVDL
+2118 HTSLPTPSIVDL
-2130 FGSDNLLSIS
+2130 FGSDNLLSLS

-2179 GNWTLALP
+2179 GNWILALP
-2187 ANALQFLSNGKHKIT
+2187 ANALQFLSNGKHTIT

-2227 VTLTSAFGD
+2227 ITLSSAFGD
-2236 GYVSINDAAS
+2236 GNVSLSDVTS
-2246 PMTLTGTLATAIPG
+2246 PMTLTGNLTTAISG

-2273 PGVVNT
+2273 AGVVNAG
-2279 EGTGWSLTVNQADW
+2279 GTGWSLTMNQADW

-2298 GVQSIDV
+2298 GLQSIDV
-2305 KVTDAAGNVTT
+2305 KVTDVAGNVTT

-2338 GTLDYAESLAVQTL
+2338 GTLDYGESLLVQTL
-2352 SGTSTNLEAG
+2352 TGTSTNLEAG
-2362 QTITITIGGKE
+2362 QTITITIGGKT
-2373 FKTTVQSD
+2373 FQTMVQSD

-2393 VGMTS
+2393 QGMTS
-2398 GSITLT
+2398 GTITLT
-2404 ATDKAG
+2404 ANDKAG
-2410 NPTTVTGTTDLGLIV
+2410 NPTTVTGTTDLGLII
-2425 DITQP
+2425 DITP
-2430 QAWVTIDTVGVN
+2430 PAAWITIDTVGLN
-2442 NSLNAEA
+2442 NSLNAAA

-2470 VVGGTVYNNIPIAS
+2470 VIGGHTYNNIPIGS
-2484 DGSWQVNVAK
+2484 DGSWQVIVPK
-2494 IDLSEGPN
+2494 TDLSEGPN
-2502 SITASGTGAANAAVT
+2502 SITASGTGAANAVVN
-2517 VTVDTFPPTLAIN
+2517 VTVDTVAPSLAID
-2530 AFADLNSAGKGND
+2530 AFADLNSTGKGLD
-2543 QILSGTSDANGREV
+2543 QTLTGTSDANGREV
-2557 RIELLNSAGTVVKVY
+2557 RIELLNSVGTVVKVY
-2572 YSTVDG
+2572 YSTVAG
-2578 GIWSAT
+2578 GSWSAS
-2584 IPKGDLAGLSDGN
+2584 IPKGDLAGLSDGD
-2597 YTFKASV
+2597 YTFRASV
-2604 TDSAGNPKEA
+2604 SDSAGNPQQT
-2614 TEGFSLDATAPL
+2614 TEGFTLDATPPL
-2626 LDVDVDLIPA
+2626 LDVNFNLLPA
-2636 VLNTVNTASGLVI
+2636 VLNTLDIKDGLVI
-2649 SGEGKQGESLSIKLG
+2649 SGDGQQGESLIIRIGPLSLPA
-2664 LVTLTTTV
+2664 TV
-2672 GSDGKWSVNFPQLDL
+2672 GPDGKWSVTFPKANLL
-2687 KSLSDG
+2687 TLTDG
-2693 PQVVSITATD
+2693 AQVVSVTATD

-2723 GVLIDSVFGDDG
+2723 GVAIDSVFGNDG
-2735 VLNVAESQVSQILT
+2735 VLNVAESQITQLLT
-2749 GHVTGDY
+2749 GHVNGDY

-2764 IAGTNI
+2764 IAGVDI
-2770 SLPLDSVLV
+2770 SVPV

-2787 SLPPSLWQGLAN
+2787 NLPPSLWQGLST
-2799 QTLGLQLVV
+2799 QTLSLALIV
-2808 TDANGNTVPSNS
+2808 TDANGNVVPSNS
-2820 ADPLANV
+2820 SDPLASV
-2827 RLSLGDLPKAVEAVT
+2827 KLALGDLPKALEAVT
-2842 LAVGNLIDLDNVIN
+2842 LTLDNVLNADNVIN
-2856 NVESATAHTISG
+2856 NTESLTSHVISG
-2868 VVSNAG
+2868 ALSNVANA
-2874 KVGSV
+2874 KSV
-2879 VLIIAG
+2879 VLVIAG
-2885 QTITGAVDAV
+2885 QTITGSINAL
-2895 TGRWSATLGTS
+2895 TGTWSALMGSS
-2906 LLQGLRDGTVTGK
+2906 LIQGLQDGTVTGK
-2919 VNITDLDGNLVSTDI
+2919 VIITDNFGNQISTDI
-2934 SFGVAKTL
+2934 SFGVARTL
-2942 PTITL
+2942 PTISL
-2947 GSLFGDGTVS
+2947 GSLFGDGTLS
-2957 LGELASGVISGTT
+2957 LNELVSGVLSGTT
-2970 TRLATGTVL
+2970 TGLAAGRQVTITIGGT
-2979 TIKIGALDA
+2979 AS
-2988 FTTTVDSSGKW
+2988 FTATVDSTGKW
-2999 SVSLPGTIADALKA
+2999 SVSLPSTVADALKA
-3013 VAAGG
+3013 LGTAG
-3018 PLGVTITAKDQYGND
+3018 PLTVTMAATDQYGNS
-3033 ATAATGTLNLD
+3033 ATSVSGSLKLD
-3044 LLAPVVNSL
+3044 LLSPVLNSL
-3053 TLFGNNALSAI
+3053 TLFGTNTLSAVG
-3064 EAQTDQI
+3064 AQTDKLI
-3071 ISGIVGNAADGS
+3071 TGSVANAADGS
-3083 LVQVTL
+3083 LIQVTV
-3089 GGKIFTGTVVG
+3089 GGKVFTGTISG
-3100 GSFSITAKSTD
+3100 GLFSITAKSTD
-3111 LVGLADGNLN
+3111 LLGLTDGNLT
-3121 ASVKVTTPSGN
+3121 ASVKITTPSGN
-3132 TVTDGNNHNVIVNL
+3132 TVTDATHNAIVNL

-3166 DEANLGQTIG
+3166 DEANLGQTIT
-3176 GTVTNLTNGTL
+3176 GTVTNLTNGII
-3187 RVTLGGITH
+3187 RVTLGGVIH
-3196 DVAVINGAWS
+3196 DVAVINGVWS
-3206 LGLTAAELKGL
+3206 LGLTTAELKGL
-3217 GDGSLTLKATITDS
+3217 GDGSLTLSASVTDS
-3231 AGNQATGSQVV
+3231 AGNQATGSQVI
-3242 TSVVTNVPKITLNA
+3242 TSIVTNVPKITLNP
-3256 LFGGNGLDLT
+3256 LFGGNGLDLN

-3276 SVTHLAAGSQV
+3276 SVTNLAAGSLV
-3287 KIALGGFNYT
+3287 KIVLGGFNYT

-3312 LDLQKL
+3312 VDLQKL

-3324 VNVSVQDAAGNKDSV
+3324 VSVSVQDTAGNKDTVS
-3339 TVTPSVAINTLP
+3339 VTPSVAINTLP

-3382 GIGSVVQVK
+3382 GIGSKVTVT

-3405 KWSVSVP
+3405 TWSISVP
-3412 TGDLSQ
+3412 TSDLSQ
-3418 LLDGNYTVDVSL
+3418 LADGNLTVGVSL
-3430 TNPAGKTVPGSG
+3430 TNPAGNVASGSG

-3448 HNAPSISLTSL
+3448 HNPPSISLTSL

-3495 NTTLDPTKV
+3495 NTTLDPSKV
-3504 SVNNA
+3504 TVDA
-3509 TGTWSA
+3509 TTGTWSA
-3515 TVDTTILKGIAD
+3515 TVDTTILKGITD

-3550 SSKQSAPTVQINA
+3550 GSKQTAPTVQINA
-3563 LSSILGLLT
+3563 LSSILGLLV

-3593 NSAVYAVVTPDA
+3593 NSAIYAVVTPDS

-3627 ILNIDAVDAAGNH
+3627 VLNIDAVDAAGNH
-3640 TWLNVGLNGNI
+3640 TYLNVGLNGNI
-3651 ISTTPPTAL
+3651 ISTTPPATL
-3660 MMAAE
+3660 MATEAE
-3665 TDTLSVLA
+3665 TLSVLA

-3680 HNTLANATTTAAKVS
+3680 HSTLVTTTTTTAAKVS
-3695 AVAAAATTEAQSA
+3695 VLSTESTTEAQSA
-3708 ENQQATEENVATGAY
+3708 ENQQATEENAATGAY

-3728 TINLADG
+3728 TIDLADG
-3735 TQQTGDAV
+3735 THQTGDSV
-3743 QGSAGN
+3743 TGSAGN

-3775 QNILLDLTA
+3775 QHLQLDLTV

-3821 DLLIKGGAGDR
+3821 DLLIKGVSGDQ